1 MADKQIYIKISA
13 DSAQP
18 VAAVKA
24 MRNELSRL
32 EKAYNAINT
41 STATGAQRAQK
52 LQKEMADLRAL
63 IKQQE
68 ADMKKVEKVI
78 TNLSNASLSQ
88 LNQALRQVKKE
99 MSRTSESSPKLE
111 ELRQKY
117 KAITDQIKVMQGE
130 MLNIKKHM
138 GELSTQTDSW
148 LQRAINQQKQLVAS
162 TQKTSSAYQS
172 QVNILHQLQNEQTR
186 RAVAT
191 ISGGGASA
199 DALRSA
205 RANLASYRDQLG
217 KGGILPASGNVAA
230 EIERINAELKK
241 CDDQLDAIAGKE
253 KQIELTTDQLQQ
265 KADNII
271 LDPKKFSPKEIKA
284 AIDEIQRK
292 LSTLGTGDTARKKLN
307 EQMKQLQNILA
318 GVDHELVDIGNLLQP
333 ANLRKAPLETLQK
346 AAKQLE
352 TEMAKLNRDQQ
363 QYIDKQKQLAA
374 IRGEIERTTGAINKQ
389 GSAWKTTFRNISM
402 YFGVFQLFSIAQQKL
417 QGMLQSNLA
426 YSDQLADI
434 RKVTGLATKE
444 VNELSES
451 LAKIN
456 TRSTVQDLADLAY
469 QGGKMGFGKYGVE
482 GMSAFVRAADQ
493 VKVALSDDLGDDSL
507 LQISKLVDTMGL
519 IPKLGVERSMLAVG
533 SSINQL
539 SATSTASGTHIV
551 DFAKR
556 LTGLSRITGITTP
569 ELLALGSAADALG
582 QAPEVAAT
590 AFGKLFTS
598 LQTNHNLIEQQLNME
613 KGTINNLFSQ
623 GKAME
628 AILQIMEKMREKGNM
643 NALGNIW
650 KDLGSEGQRLIGVM
664 ATMSKNVDTV
674 RAHVEES
681 NEAFAEATSLTNEYA
696 LKQDT
701 ANAILEKGNNL
712 WAKAF
717 TNPEGVDMVKQMAQ
731 AWYDLSKSMTSNEA
745 SMWIMKN
752 LLGLIAAELKILL
765 ALLPAIL
772 TGLLFKG
779 ASVAIIG
786 LASSIGLMGKAS
798 VLATLQTN
806 GLVAAWHA
814 LNTAQKM
821 NVIGL
826 CISLLT
832 GLAIAIG
839 SVIKSGQKATTWMQ
853 GFNSTM
859 SDFNREFAIADD
871 RLKRFKKAID
881 EAANGSRQRAA
892 AIRNFNKEYGQYLSK
907 MLTEKSTA
915 YDVAKAYK
923 EVVKQL
929 RAKIALQMKEKD
941 ITSQVAP
948 RVGWSADRLTEYD
961 NVAGGSAYNGT
972 WLKAYVDDMQKAGK
986 SVEEINKD
994 LARKLGV
1001 NGEIAADAYKSRSSK
1016 SPTEW
1021 FDVQGYVRDMRMN
1034 SGPESTLTPNEVRA
1048 NNTRALTQAERMLY
1062 AATRYATQAYS
1073 ATNAMNRVNKKWKPF
1088 EDDLV
1093 TATEDESPGAL
1104 DNDAPDKEAE
1114 RRRKQA
1120 ENDQKRAWREDMA
1133 QAQSEAKAII
1143 DNIKNFYQRQITEVL
1158 RTANEQNWDTTL
1170 TQAAVRAVE
1179 GRMNLALSNARKGI
1193 AGVKNTWDEFKMTM
1207 NDDMREH
1214 ADEVGYNE
1222 SKQLLDAIQNNN
1234 LEALRQKISTL
1245 SKNLNMPE
1253 TAAIDA
1259 IWKNASLNEKAN
1271 ETAEQKR
1278 RKEINNRLLERNY
1291 TRKVDDEYTQS
1302 METLGFFDIDE
1313 KQLQVLMGKDEKA
1326 IETLLNKRSEDIAN
1340 LLKNARENIVEL
1352 YNTDVSTESG
1362 RNRLMEIL
1370 FGKDW
1375 DQDDTELKQIMELY
1389 GNDMQV
1395 FYNELLKYSDA
1406 YTMALK
1412 KAHEEQKKILDFKWE
1427 RSAQYKA
1434 NQAAQDDANMLA
1446 SGVGQFSAKFQ
1457 KKKEAGE
1464 DVPRNDVYGTS
1475 SFISSMGH
1483 DPEIDSYRLKMEAA
1497 AAYYD
1502 FLKAHQAD
1510 AETMRNAE
1518 QAVLRSEMEY
1528 AKAVA
1533 EQMKQRINDVYQLA
1547 TPVEEFGTAMGKA
1560 FATMTQDAEAGR
1572 AAIREAIGDMINGF
1586 MEQTVKMTEE
1596 WIKRRIMQQMN
1607 DRLTSTAMK
1616 QAADEQ
1622 VGIEEDKQDKITDT
1636 TQKGGKKKQSIF
1648 SSIGSA
1654 ITSIFKRQEKKEVSM
1669 EEGKQSEILNIQKE
1683 GGEAQEILN
1692 VGVKSSIAD
1701 VTQEIGSQTLQTEQA
1716 QATQEVQTESA
1727 KTQANTVMGIASG
1740 ASKIIGSLGWW
1751 GIPLVAVITAL
1762 LNGLLSFAMSQVSSL
1777 FGGGSEASTSDSG
1790 PNVKLATGMLTYD
1803 SGNVQ
1808 SVSGGSPAG
1817 SPSPSGYS
1825 PSATPVSSG
1834 SPAGYGG
1841 DRTPVLGTDGYVYQ
1855 ARQVPQ
1861 LQTGLVT
1868 SPIATMVNGQPSLV
1882 GERGP
1887 EMVIGRETTA
1897 AMQMARP
1904 DLLAA
1909 IVKFDKNY
1917 SNGHA
1922 YRTYDEG
1929 NLSDFLGTDG
1939 TTTPD
1944 GSPSDNTITKEDID
1958 DLRSTLSEFTAV
1970 MLAIK
1975 RNGLHVNKY
1984 GRGGITQES
1993 QDGANFMRRNSGDR
2007 LWKG

>member
-172 QVNILHQLQNEQTR
+172 QVNILHQLQNEQAR

-292 LSTLGTGDTARKKLN
+292 LSNLGTGDTARKKLN

-374 IRGEIERTTGAINKQ
+374 IRGEIERTTGAINRQ
-389 GSAWKTTFRNISM
+389 GSAWKTTFRHISM

-456 TRSTVQDLADLAY
+456 TRSTVQDLADLVY
-469 QGGKMGFGKYGVE
+469 QGGKMGFGQYGVE

-519 IPKLGVERSMLAVG
+519 IPKLGVERSMLSVG
-533 SSINQL
+533 SAINQL

-613 KGTINNLFSQ
+613 KGTINSLFQQ

-798 VLATLQTN
+798 VLATLQTK

-961 NVAGGSAYNGT
+961 NVAGGSPYNGT
-972 WLKAYVDDMQKAGK
+972 WLKAYVEDMQNAGK
-986 SVEEINKD
+986 SVEDINKD

-1001 NGEIAADAYKSRSSK
+1001 NGKVARDAYNRRSEK
-1016 SPTEW
+1016 KMRTTF
-1021 FDVQGYVRDMRMN
+1021 FDADSYQTQAQYDMDGGFAAARN
-1034 SGPESTLTPNEVRA
+1034 S
-1048 NNTRALTQAERMLY
+1048 TRALTQAEQMLY
-1062 AATRYATQAYS
+1062 AATRYASQAYS

-1114 RRRKQA
+1114 RRRKAEDAARRKALRQEMREEQGKAQA
-1120 ENDQKRAWREDMA
+1120 IVDNVKNYYERQIAVITEMATKTGMDSELQKKLVDGMTIRMNNALANVRQAIAGTENDWA
-1133 QAQSEAKAII
+1133 QFRQSMINDLYEP
-1143 DNIKNFYQRQITEVL
+1143 
-1158 RTANEQNWDTTL
+1158 
-1170 TQAAVRAVE
+1170 
-1179 GRMNLALSNARKGI
+1179 LS
-1193 AGVKNTWDEFKMTM
+1193 
-1207 NDDMREH
+1207 
-1214 ADEVGYNE
+1214 ADGTNQ
-1222 SKQLLDAIQNNN
+1222 STQLLDNIIHNDVEK
-1234 LEALRQKISTL
+1234 LKDMITTL
-1245 SKNLNMPE
+1245 SKELGQNGSVLL
-1253 TAAIDA
+1253 DQ
-1259 IWKNASLNEKAN
+1259 IWRKATENE
-1271 ETAEQKR
+1271 
-1278 RKEINNRLLERNY
+1278 
-1291 TRKVDDEYTQS
+1291 
-1302 METLGFFDIDE
+1302 
-1313 KQLQVLMGKDEKA
+1313 
-1326 IETLLNKRSEDIAN
+1326 
-1340 LLKNARENIVEL
+1340 LKNANQQNKAYQDRQKVLLEKNYTGKVNLDYENQMEQFGVAELTSEQIAQMMGWSQKGNNEAIQQFIDDRTAQWQKAFAATRENIVEL
-1352 YNTDVSTESG
+1352 LSVDANSEDAPDKVLT
-1362 RNRLMEIL
+1362 IL
-1370 FGKDW
+1370 FGKDYKSYLAGTGLSSLLNMSA
-1375 DQDDTELKQIMELY
+1375 DQFK
-1389 GNDMQV
+1389 V
-1395 FYNELLKYSDA
+1395 FYQKLIEYSDA
-1406 YTMALK
+1406 YTDAQK
-1412 KAHEEQKKILDFKWE
+1412 KAYDEAKRRADFIFNNNPTIQSIDQSTQQLSTINSDQQRFESDK
-1427 RSAQYKA
+1427 
-1434 NQAAQDDANMLA
+1434 NI
-1446 SGVGQFSAKFQ
+1446 GQQ
-1457 KKKEAGE
+1457 
-1464 DVPRNDVYGTS
+1464 
-1475 SFISSMGH
+1475 MGMSWNIDS
-1483 DPEIDSYRLKMEAA
+1483 DPEILRYRLLAERARLYYEDMARLREQDKISEQQLTDAKRQMMEAQSNMADQVARKFHERVSLLQNFSEPLNTFAEGVGESLGNMIYDTEQSDVKMKDLLKDMLKSYVKMSLQLIAQDLTRRVTKQLYYRQEEMDETMHQQTMLQIQQLYQSLMLTAQTTGDAARLTQQSASNTTELSAEAA
-1497 AAYYD
+1497 A
-1502 FLKAHQAD
+1502 
-1510 AETMRNAE
+1510 T
-1518 QAVLRSEMEY
+1518 
-1528 AKAVA
+1528 
-1533 EQMKQRINDVYQLA
+1533 
-1547 TPVEEFGTAMGKA
+1547 
-1560 FATMTQDAEAGR
+1560 
-1572 AAIREAIGDMINGF
+1572 
-1586 MEQTVKMTEE
+1586 
-1596 WIKRRIMQQMN
+1596 
-1607 DRLTSTAMK
+1607 
-1616 QAADEQ
+1616 
-1622 VGIEEDKQDKITDT
+1622 
-1636 TQKGGKKKQSIF
+1636 
-1648 SSIGSA
+1648 
-1654 ITSIFKRQEKKEVSM
+1654 
-1669 EEGKQSEILNIQKE
+1669 
-1683 GGEAQEILN
+1683 
-1692 VGVKSSIAD
+1692 
-1701 VTQEIGSQTLQTEQA
+1701 
-1716 QATQEVQTESA
+1716 SA
-1727 KTQANTVMGIASG
+1727 KVPLGIAGG
-1740 ASKIIGSLGWW
+1740 AAKIIGTLGFW
-1751 GIPLVAVITAL
+1751 GIPLIGVITAL
-1762 LNGLLSFAMSQVSSL
+1762 LMGLLSWAIDAA
-1777 FGGGSEASTSDSG
+1777 FGGSDSG
-1790 PNVKLATGMLTYD
+1790 ASASDATPNVKLATGMLTYD

-1808 SVSGGSPAG
+1808 SVANGSPVA
-1817 SPSPSGYS
+1817 SPSGYA
-1825 PSATPVSSG
+1825 PSASPGGSG
-1834 SPAGYGG
+1834 VPAGAAGG
-1841 DRTPVLGTDGYVYQ
+1841 DRTPVLGSDGYVYQ

-1929 NLSDFLGTDG
+1929 NLSDFATV
-1939 TTTPD
+1939 PD
-1944 GSPSDNTITKEDID
+1944 DSPSGEGTLTKEDID
-1958 DLRSTLSEFTAV
+1958 GLRSSLSEFTAV

-1984 GRGGITQES
+1984 GRGGIAQES

>member
-32 EKAYNAINT
+32 QKAYDAINT

-68 ADMKKVEKVI
+68 ADMNKVSKVI

-99 MSRTSESSPKLE
+99 ISRTSESSPKLE

-117 KAITDQIKVMQGE
+117 KAITDQIKVMNGE
-130 MLNIKKHM
+130 MINIKKHM

-148 LQRAINQQKQLVAS
+148 LQRAINQQKQLVES
-162 TQKTSSAYQS
+162 TQKTSSAYQG
-172 QVNILHQLQNEQTR
+172 QVNILHQLQNEQAR
-186 RAVAT
+186 RAVST
-191 ISGGGASA
+191 ISDGGASA
-199 DALRSA
+199 DALRTA
-205 RANLASYRDQLG
+205 RANLVSYRDQLG

-230 EIERINAELKK
+230 EIERINAKLKK

-284 AIDEIQRK
+284 AIDEIQKR
-292 LSTLGTGDTARKKLN
+292 LNNLGTNDTARKKLN
-307 EQMKQLQNILA
+307 EQMKQLKNILD
-318 GVDHELVDIGNLLQP
+318 GVDHELVNIGDLLKP

-352 TEMAKLNRDQQ
+352 NEMAKLNRDQQ

-374 IRGEIERTTGAINKQ
+374 IRGEIERTTGAINRQ

-402 YFGVFQLFSIAQQKL
+402 CFGVFQLFSIAQQKL

-444 VNELSES
+444 VNELSDS
-451 LAKIN
+451 LATLN

-681 NEAFAEATSLTNEYA
+681 NVAFEEATSLTNEYA

-786 LASSIGLMGKAS
+786 LASSIGLMGKNA
-798 VLATLQTN
+798 VLATLQTK

-832 GLAIAIG
+832 GLAIAIA
-839 SVIKSGQKATTWMQ
+839 SVIKKGNEATTWMQ

-881 EAANGSRQRAA
+881 DAATGSRQRAA

-915 YDVAKAYK
+915 ADIAKAYK

-948 RVGWSADRLTEYD
+948 RIGWSADRLTEYD

-972 WLKAYVDDMQKAGK
+972 WLKAYVDDMRAAGK
-986 SVEEINKD
+986 SVEDINKD
-994 LARKLGV
+994 LAKKLGV
-1001 NGEIAADAYKSRSSK
+1001 EGKVARDAYNRRSDK
-1016 SPTEW
+1016 TLRTTF
-1021 FDVQGYVRDMRMN
+1021 FDQESYQAQAQYDMDGGFAAARN
-1034 SGPESTLTPNEVRA
+1034 T
-1048 NNTRALTQAERMLY
+1048 TRALTHAEQMLY

-1073 ATNAMNRVNKKWKPF
+1073 ASNAMNRVNKKWKPF
-1088 EDDLV
+1088 EEDLSTV
-1093 TATEDESPGAL
+1093 TDETPGTL

-1114 RRRKQA
+1114 KRRKAEEAARRKALRAEMKEEQA
-1120 ENDQKRAWREDMA
+1120 KAQAIVDNVKNYYERQIAAITEMATKTGMDSELQKKLVDGMTVRMNNALANVRQAIAGTENDWADFRQSMINDLYEPLSEDGTN
-1133 QAQSEAKAII
+1133 QS
-1143 DNIKNFYQRQITEVL
+1143 T
-1158 RTANEQNWDTTL
+1158 
-1170 TQAAVRAVE
+1170 
-1179 GRMNLALSNARKGI
+1179 
-1193 AGVKNTWDEFKMTM
+1193 
-1207 NDDMREH
+1207 
-1214 ADEVGYNE
+1214 
-1222 SKQLLDAIQNNN
+1222 QLLDNIIHNDIDK
-1234 LEALRQKISTL
+1234 LKEMITVL
-1245 SKNLNMPE
+1245 SKELGQNGSVLL
-1253 TAAIDA
+1253 DQ
-1259 IWKNASLNEKAN
+1259 IWRKATENE
-1271 ETAEQKR
+1271 
-1278 RKEINNRLLERNY
+1278 
-1291 TRKVDDEYTQS
+1291 
-1302 METLGFFDIDE
+1302 
-1313 KQLQVLMGKDEKA
+1313 
-1326 IETLLNKRSEDIAN
+1326 
-1340 LLKNARENIVEL
+1340 LKNANQQNKAYQERQKVLLEKNYTGKVNLDYENQMEQFGVAEL
-1352 YNTDVSTESG
+1352 TSEQIAQMMGWSQKGNNEAIQQFLDDRTEQWQKAFASA
-1362 RNRLMEIL
+1362 RKNVVDLLSVDANSEDAPDKVLTIL
-1370 FGKDW
+1370 FGKDYKSYLAGTGLSSLLDMSA
-1375 DQDDTELKQIMELY
+1375 DQFK
-1389 GNDMQV
+1389 V
-1395 FYNELLKYSDA
+1395 FYQKLIEYSDA
-1406 YTMALK
+1406 YTDAQK
-1412 KAHEEQKKILDFKWE
+1412 KAYDEAKRRADFIFNNNPTIQSIDQSTQQLSTINSDQQRFESDK
-1427 RSAQYKA
+1427 
-1434 NQAAQDDANMLA
+1434 NI
-1446 SGVGQFSAKFQ
+1446 GQQ
-1457 KKKEAGE
+1457 
-1464 DVPRNDVYGTS
+1464 
-1475 SFISSMGH
+1475 MGMSWNIDS
-1483 DPEIDSYRLKMEAA
+1483 DPEILRYRLLAERARLYYEDMARLREQDKISEQQLTDAKRQMMEAQSNMA
-1497 AAYYD
+1497 DQVARKFHERVSLLQNFSEPLNTFAEGVGESLGNMIYDTEQSDVKMKDLLKDMLKSYVKMSLQLIAQDLTRRVTKQLYYRQEEMD
-1502 FLKAHQAD
+1502 
-1510 AETMRNAE
+1510 ETMHQQTMLQIQQLYQSLMLTAQTTGDAARLTQHATSNATE
-1518 QAVLRSEMEY
+1518 LS
-1528 AKAVA
+1528 
-1533 EQMKQRINDVYQLA
+1533 
-1547 TPVEEFGTAMGKA
+1547 
-1560 FATMTQDAEAGR
+1560 AEAG
-1572 AAIREAIGDMINGF
+1572 ATTG
-1586 MEQTVKMTEE
+1586 K
-1596 WIKRRIMQQMN
+1596 
-1607 DRLTSTAMK
+1607 
-1616 QAADEQ
+1616 
-1622 VGIEEDKQDKITDT
+1622 VG
-1636 TQKGGKKKQSIF
+1636 
-1648 SSIGSA
+1648 
-1654 ITSIFKRQEKKEVSM
+1654 
-1669 EEGKQSEILNIQKE
+1669 L
-1683 GGEAQEILN
+1683 
-1692 VGVKSSIAD
+1692 
-1701 VTQEIGSQTLQTEQA
+1701 
-1716 QATQEVQTESA
+1716 
-1727 KTQANTVMGIASG
+1727 GIAGG
-1740 ASKIIGSLGWW
+1740 AAKIIGTLGFW
-1751 GIPLVAVITAL
+1751 GIPLIGVITAL
-1762 LNGLLSFAMSQVSSL
+1762 LMGLLSWAIGL
-1777 FGGGSEASTSDSG
+1777 AFGGDDSG
-1790 PNVKLATGMLTYD
+1790 ANASDATPNVKLATGMLTYD

-1808 SVSGGSPAG
+1808 SVGNGSPVA
-1817 SPSPSGYS
+1817 SPSGYA
-1825 PSATPVSSG
+1825 PSASPGGSG
-1834 SPAGYGG
+1834 APAGAAGG
-1841 DRTPVLGTDGYVYQ
+1841 DRTPVLGSDGYVYQ

-1929 NLSDFLGTDG
+1929 NLSDFATV
-1939 TTTPD
+1939 PD
-1944 GSPSDNTITKEDID
+1944 GSPSGEGTLTKDDID
-1958 DLRSTLSEFTAV
+1958 GLRSSLSEFTAV

-1984 GRGGITQES
+1984 GRGGIAQES

>member
-32 EKAYNAINT
+32 QKAYDAINT

-99 MSRTSESSPKLE
+99 ISRTSESSPKLE

-117 KAITDQIKVMQGE
+117 KAITDQIKVMNGE
-130 MLNIKKHM
+130 MINIKKHM

-148 LQRAINQQKQLVAS
+148 LQRAINQQKQLVES
-162 TQKTSSAYQS
+162 TQKTSSAYQG
-172 QVNILHQLQNEQTR
+172 QVNILHQLQNEQAR
-186 RAVAT
+186 RAVST
-191 ISGGGASA
+191 ISDGGASA
-199 DALRSA
+199 DALRTA
-205 RANLASYRDQLG
+205 RANLVSYRDQLG
-217 KGGILPASGNVAA
+217 KGGILPASGNVAT

-284 AIDEIQRK
+284 AIDEIQKR
-292 LSTLGTGDTARKKLN
+292 LNNLGTNDTARKKLN
-307 EQMKQLQNILA
+307 EQMKQLKNILD
-318 GVDHELVDIGNLLQP
+318 GVDHELVNIGDLLKP

-352 TEMAKLNRDQQ
+352 NEMAKLNRDQQ

-374 IRGEIERTTGAINKQ
+374 IRGEIERTTGAINRQ

-444 VNELSES
+444 VNELSDS
-451 LAKIN
+451 LATLN

-681 NEAFAEATSLTNEYA
+681 NVAFEEATSLTNEYA

-752 LLGLIAAELKILL
+752 LLGLIAGELKILL

-786 LASSIGLMGKAS
+786 LASSIGLMGKNA
-798 VLATLQTN
+798 VLATLQTK

-881 EAANGSRQRAA
+881 DAATGSRQRAA

-915 YDVAKAYK
+915 DDIAKAYK

-948 RVGWSADRLTEYD
+948 RIGWSADRLTEYD

-972 WLKAYVDDMQKAGK
+972 WLKAYVDDMRAAGK
-986 SVEEINKD
+986 SVEDINKD
-994 LARKLGV
+994 LAKKLGV
-1001 NGEIAADAYKSRSSK
+1001 EEKVARDAYNRRSDK
-1016 SPTEW
+1016 TLRTTF
-1021 FDVQGYVRDMRMN
+1021 FDQESYQAQAQYDMDGGFAAARN
-1034 SGPESTLTPNEVRA
+1034 T
-1048 NNTRALTQAERMLY
+1048 TRALTQAEQMLY

-1073 ATNAMNRVNKKWKPF
+1073 ASNAMNRVNKKWKPF
-1088 EDDLV
+1088 EEDLSTV
-1093 TATEDESPGAL
+1093 TDETPGTL

-1114 RRRKQA
+1114 KRRKAEEAARRKALRAEMKEEQA
-1120 ENDQKRAWREDMA
+1120 KAQAIVDNVKNYYERQIAAITEMATKTGMDSELQKKLVDGMTVRMNNALANVRQAIAGTENDWADFRKSMINDLYEPLSEDGTN
-1133 QAQSEAKAII
+1133 QS
-1143 DNIKNFYQRQITEVL
+1143 T
-1158 RTANEQNWDTTL
+1158 
-1170 TQAAVRAVE
+1170 
-1179 GRMNLALSNARKGI
+1179 
-1193 AGVKNTWDEFKMTM
+1193 
-1207 NDDMREH
+1207 
-1214 ADEVGYNE
+1214 
-1222 SKQLLDAIQNNN
+1222 QLLDNIIHNDIDK
-1234 LEALRQKISTL
+1234 LKEMITVL
-1245 SKNLNMPE
+1245 SKELGQNGSVLL
-1253 TAAIDA
+1253 DQ
-1259 IWKNASLNEKAN
+1259 IWRKATENE
-1271 ETAEQKR
+1271 
-1278 RKEINNRLLERNY
+1278 
-1291 TRKVDDEYTQS
+1291 
-1302 METLGFFDIDE
+1302 
-1313 KQLQVLMGKDEKA
+1313 
-1326 IETLLNKRSEDIAN
+1326 
-1340 LLKNARENIVEL
+1340 LKNANQQNKAYQERQKVLLEKNYTGKVNLDYENQMEQFGVAEL
-1352 YNTDVSTESG
+1352 TSEQIAQMMGWSQKGNNEAIQQFLDDRTEQWQKAFASA
-1362 RNRLMEIL
+1362 RKNVVDLLSVDANSEDAPDKVLTIL
-1370 FGKDW
+1370 FGKDYKTSLAGTGLSSLLDMSA
-1375 DQDDTELKQIMELY
+1375 DQFK
-1389 GNDMQV
+1389 V
-1395 FYNELLKYSDA
+1395 FYQKLIEYSDA
-1406 YTMALK
+1406 YTDAQK
-1412 KAHEEQKKILDFKWE
+1412 KAYDEAKRRADFIFNNNPTIQSIDQSTQQLSTINSDQQRFESDK
-1427 RSAQYKA
+1427 
-1434 NQAAQDDANMLA
+1434 NI
-1446 SGVGQFSAKFQ
+1446 GQQ
-1457 KKKEAGE
+1457 
-1464 DVPRNDVYGTS
+1464 
-1475 SFISSMGH
+1475 MGMSWNIDS
-1483 DPEIDSYRLKMEAA
+1483 DPEILRYRLLAERARL
-1497 AAYYD
+1497 YYED
-1502 FLKAHQAD
+1502 MA
-1510 AETMRNAE
+1510 R
-1518 QAVLRSEMEY
+1518 LRE
-1528 AKAVA
+1528 
-1533 EQMKQRINDVYQLA
+1533 
-1547 TPVEEFGTAMGKA
+1547 
-1560 FATMTQDAEAGR
+1560 
-1572 AAIREAIGDMINGF
+1572 
-1586 MEQTVKMTEE
+1586 
-1596 WIKRRIMQQMN
+1596 
-1607 DRLTSTAMK
+1607 
-1616 QAADEQ
+1616 
-1622 VGIEEDKQDKITDT
+1622 QDKISEQQLTD
-1636 TQKGGKKKQSIF
+1636 
-1648 SSIGSA
+1648 A
-1654 ITSIFKRQEKKEVSM
+1654 KRQM
-1669 EEGKQSEILNIQKE
+1669 M
-1683 GGEAQEILN
+1683 EAQSNMADQVARKFHERVSLLQNFSEPLN
-1692 VGVKSSIAD
+1692 TFAEGVGESLGNMIYD
-1701 VTQEIGSQTLQTEQA
+1701 TEQSDVKMKDLLKDMLKSYVKMSLQLIA
-1716 QATQEVQTESA
+1716 QDLTRRVTKQLYYRQEEMDETMHQQTMLQIQQLYQSLMLTAQTTGDAARLTQHSA
-1727 KTQANTVMGIASG
+1727 ANTVELTEEAGNTAKKVPLGIAGG
-1740 ASKIIGSLGWW
+1740 AAKIIGTLGFW
-1751 GIPLVAVITAL
+1751 GMPLIGVITAL
-1762 LNGLLSFAMSQVSSL
+1762 LMGLLSWAIGL
-1777 FGGGSEASTSDSG
+1777 AFGGDDSG
-1790 PNVKLATGMLTYD
+1790 ANASDATPNVKLATGMLTYD

-1817 SPSPSGYS
+1817 NSSPSGYA
-1825 PSATPVSSG
+1825 PSASPGGSG
-1834 SPAGYGG
+1834 APAGAVGG
-1841 DRTPVLGTDGYVYQ
+1841 DRTPVLGSDGYVYQ

-1929 NLSDFLGTDG
+1929 NLSDFATV
-1939 TTTPD
+1939 PD
-1944 GSPSDNTITKEDID
+1944 GSPSGEGTLTKEDID
-1958 DLRSTLSEFTAV
+1958 GLRSTLSEFTAV

-1984 GRGGITQES
+1984 GRGGIAQES

>member
-32 EKAYNAINT
+32 QKAYDAINT

-99 MSRTSESSPKLE
+99 ISRTSESSPKLE

-117 KAITDQIKVMQGE
+117 KAITDQIKVMNGE
-130 MLNIKKHM
+130 MINIKKHM

-148 LQRAINQQKQLVAS
+148 LQRAINQQKQLVES
-162 TQKTSSAYQS
+162 TQKTSSAYQG
-172 QVNILHQLQNEQTR
+172 QVNILHQLQNEQAR
-186 RAVAT
+186 RAVST
-191 ISGGGASA
+191 ISDGGASA
-199 DALRSA
+199 DALRTA
-205 RANLASYRDQLG
+205 RANLVSYRDQLG
-217 KGGILPASGNVAA
+217 KGGILPASGNVAT

-284 AIDEIQRK
+284 AIDEIQKK
-292 LSTLGTGDTARKKLN
+292 LNNLGTNDTARKKLN
-307 EQMKQLQNILA
+307 EQMKQLKNILD
-318 GVDHELVDIGNLLQP
+318 GVDHELVNIGDLLKP
-333 ANLRKAPLETLQK
+333 GNLRKAPLETLQK

-352 TEMAKLNRDQQ
+352 NEMAKLNRDQQ

-374 IRGEIERTTGAINKQ
+374 IRGEIERTTGAINRQ

-444 VNELSES
+444 VNELSDS
-451 LAKIN
+451 LATLN

-681 NEAFAEATSLTNEYA
+681 NVAFEEATSLTNEYA

-786 LASSIGLMGKAS
+786 LASSIGLMGKNA
-798 VLATLQTN
+798 VLATLQTK

-832 GLAIAIG
+832 GLAIAIA
-839 SVIKSGQKATTWMQ
+839 SVIKKGNEATTWMQ

-881 EAANGSRQRAA
+881 DAATGSRQRAA

-915 YDVAKAYK
+915 ADIAKAYK

-948 RVGWSADRLTEYD
+948 RIGWSADRLTEYD

-972 WLKAYVDDMQKAGK
+972 WLKAYVDDMRAAGK
-986 SVEEINKD
+986 SVEDINKD
-994 LARKLGV
+994 LAKKLGV
-1001 NGEIAADAYKSRSSK
+1001 EGKVARDAYNRRSDK
-1016 SPTEW
+1016 TLRTTF
-1021 FDVQGYVRDMRMN
+1021 FDQESYQAQAQYDMDGGFAAARN
-1034 SGPESTLTPNEVRA
+1034 T
-1048 NNTRALTQAERMLY
+1048 TRALTHAEQMLY

-1073 ATNAMNRVNKKWKPF
+1073 ASNAMNRVNKKWKPF
-1088 EDDLV
+1088 EEDLSTV
-1093 TATEDESPGAL
+1093 TDETPGTL

-1114 RRRKQA
+1114 KRRKAEEAARRKALRAEMKEEQA
-1120 ENDQKRAWREDMA
+1120 KAQAIVDNVKNYYERQIAAITEMATKTGMDSELQKKLVDGMTVRMNNALANVRQAIAGTENDWAQFRQSMINDLYEPLSEDGTN
-1133 QAQSEAKAII
+1133 QS
-1143 DNIKNFYQRQITEVL
+1143 T
-1158 RTANEQNWDTTL
+1158 
-1170 TQAAVRAVE
+1170 
-1179 GRMNLALSNARKGI
+1179 
-1193 AGVKNTWDEFKMTM
+1193 
-1207 NDDMREH
+1207 
-1214 ADEVGYNE
+1214 
-1222 SKQLLDAIQNNN
+1222 QLLDNIIHNDIDK
-1234 LEALRQKISTL
+1234 LKEMITVL
-1245 SKNLNMPE
+1245 SKELGQNGSVLL
-1253 TAAIDA
+1253 DQ
-1259 IWKNASLNEKAN
+1259 IWRKATENE
-1271 ETAEQKR
+1271 
-1278 RKEINNRLLERNY
+1278 
-1291 TRKVDDEYTQS
+1291 
-1302 METLGFFDIDE
+1302 
-1313 KQLQVLMGKDEKA
+1313 
-1326 IETLLNKRSEDIAN
+1326 
-1340 LLKNARENIVEL
+1340 LKNANQQNKAYQDRQKVLLEKNYTGKVNLDYENQMEQFGVAEL
-1352 YNTDVSTESG
+1352 TSEQIAQMMGWSQKGNNEAIQQFLDDRTEQWQKAFASA
-1362 RNRLMEIL
+1362 RKNVVDLLSVDANSEDAPDKVLTIL
-1370 FGKDW
+1370 FGKDYKSYLAGTGLSSLLDMSA
-1375 DQDDTELKQIMELY
+1375 DQFK
-1389 GNDMQV
+1389 V
-1395 FYNELLKYSDA
+1395 FYQKLIEYSDA
-1406 YTMALK
+1406 YTDAQK
-1412 KAHEEQKKILDFKWE
+1412 KAYDEAKRRADFIFNNNPTIQSIDQSTQQLSTINSDQQRFESDK
-1427 RSAQYKA
+1427 
-1434 NQAAQDDANMLA
+1434 NI
-1446 SGVGQFSAKFQ
+1446 GQQ
-1457 KKKEAGE
+1457 
-1464 DVPRNDVYGTS
+1464 
-1475 SFISSMGH
+1475 MGMSWNIDS
-1483 DPEIDSYRLKMEAA
+1483 DPEILRYRLLAERARLYYEDMARLREQDKISEQQLTDAKRQMMEAQSNMA
-1497 AAYYD
+1497 DQVARKFHERVSLLQNFSEPLNTFAEGVGESLGNMIYDTEQSDVKMKDLLKDMLKSYVKMSLQLIAQDLTRRVTKQLYYRQEEMD
-1502 FLKAHQAD
+1502 
-1510 AETMRNAE
+1510 ETMHQQTMLQIQQLYQSLMLTAQTTGDAARLTQHATSNATE
-1518 QAVLRSEMEY
+1518 LS
-1528 AKAVA
+1528 
-1533 EQMKQRINDVYQLA
+1533 
-1547 TPVEEFGTAMGKA
+1547 
-1560 FATMTQDAEAGR
+1560 AEAG
-1572 AAIREAIGDMINGF
+1572 ATTG
-1586 MEQTVKMTEE
+1586 K
-1596 WIKRRIMQQMN
+1596 
-1607 DRLTSTAMK
+1607 
-1616 QAADEQ
+1616 
-1622 VGIEEDKQDKITDT
+1622 VG
-1636 TQKGGKKKQSIF
+1636 
-1648 SSIGSA
+1648 
-1654 ITSIFKRQEKKEVSM
+1654 
-1669 EEGKQSEILNIQKE
+1669 L
-1683 GGEAQEILN
+1683 
-1692 VGVKSSIAD
+1692 
-1701 VTQEIGSQTLQTEQA
+1701 
-1716 QATQEVQTESA
+1716 
-1727 KTQANTVMGIASG
+1727 GIAGG
-1740 ASKIIGSLGWW
+1740 AAKIIGTLGFW
-1751 GIPLVAVITAL
+1751 GIPLIGVITAL
-1762 LNGLLSFAMSQVSSL
+1762 LMGLLSWAIGL
-1777 FGGGSEASTSDSG
+1777 AFGGDDSG
-1790 PNVKLATGMLTYD
+1790 ASASDATPNVKLATGMLTYD

-1808 SVSGGSPAG
+1808 SVGNGSPVA
-1817 SPSPSGYS
+1817 SPSGYA
-1825 PSATPVSSG
+1825 PSASPGGSG
-1834 SPAGYGG
+1834 APAGAAGG
-1841 DRTPVLGTDGYVYQ
+1841 DRTPVLGSDGYVYQ

-1929 NLSDFLGTDG
+1929 NLSDFATV
-1939 TTTPD
+1939 PD
-1944 GSPSDNTITKEDID
+1944 GSPSGEGTLTKEDID
-1958 DLRSTLSEFTAV
+1958 GLRSTLSEFTAV

-1984 GRGGITQES
+1984 GRGGIAQES

>member
-172 QVNILHQLQNEQTR
+172 QVNILHQLQNEQAR
-186 RAVAT
+186 RAVST
-191 ISGGGASA
+191 ISDGGASA
-199 DALRSA
+199 DALRTA
-205 RANLASYRDQLG
+205 RANLVSYRDQLG

-292 LSTLGTGDTARKKLN
+292 LSNLGTGDTARKKLN

-519 IPKLGVERSMLAVG
+519 IPKLGVERSMLSVG
-533 SSINQL
+533 SAINQL

-613 KGTINNLFSQ
+613 KGTINNLFQQ

-745 SMWIMKN
+745 FMWIMKN

-972 WLKAYVDDMQKAGK
+972 WLKAYVEDMQNAGK

-1001 NGEIAADAYKSRSSK
+1001 NGKVARDAYNRRSEK
-1016 SPTEW
+1016 KMRTTF
-1021 FDVQGYVRDMRMN
+1021 FDADSYQTQAQYDMDGGFAAARN
-1034 SGPESTLTPNEVRA
+1034 S
-1048 NNTRALTQAERMLY
+1048 TRALTQAEQMLY
-1062 AATRYATQAYS
+1062 AATRYAAQAYS

-1170 TQAAVRAVE
+1170 SNAAVRSVE
-1179 GRMNLALSNARKGI
+1179 ARMNLALSQARKSI
-1193 AGVKNTWDEFKMTM
+1193 AGVSNTWEEFKTTM
-1207 NDDMREH
+1207 QEDMREQ

-1222 SKQLLDAIQNNN
+1222 SQALLDAIQKNNID
-1234 LEALRQKISTL
+1234 ELRKKMATL

-1253 TAAIDA
+1253 TAVTDA
-1259 IWKNASLNEKAN
+1259 IWKNATMNEKAN
-1271 ETAEQKR
+1271 ETAEQKQR
-1278 RKEINNRLLERNY
+1278 NEINKRLLERNY
-1291 TRKVDDEYTQS
+1291 TAKVDDEYTQS
-1302 METLGFFDIDE
+1302 METLGFFEIDE
-1313 KQLQVLMGKDEKA
+1313 KQLADLMAGGDKA
-1326 IETLLNKRSEDIAN
+1326 KQMIQNRTEEIYSVM
-1340 LLKNARENIVEL
+1340 KNARENIVDL
-1352 YNTDVSTESG
+1352 YSIEDVTTEG
-1362 RNRLMEIL
+1362 GKNRLLSIL
-1370 FGKDW
+1370 FGPDYDKSSS
-1375 DQDDTELKQIMELY
+1375 ELKS
-1389 GNDMQV
+1389 V
-1395 FYNELLKYSDA
+1395 FDLSGDNLKLFYDELLKYSDS
-1406 YTMALK
+1406 YTEALK
-1412 KAHEEQKKILDFKWE
+1412 KARDERRKIIDERWKLTGVPDLTDQYTDSLDVQSKL
-1427 RSAQYKA
+1427 Q
-1434 NQAAQDDANMLA
+1434 
-1446 SGVGQFSAKFQ
+1446 GVSNVNETPSMQLGFT
-1457 KKKEAGE
+1457 
-1464 DVPRNDVYGTS
+1464 NNIGT
-1475 SFISSMGH
+1475 
-1483 DPEIDSYRLKMEAA
+1483 DPEIKAYEAKMNAA
-1497 AAYYD
+1497 RAYYD
-1502 FLKAHQAD
+1502 FVKASTDDQILIQEAQRKSLQAMMDYAMQVGSSVSKQVKSIMEFAGPMDTMAEDIGQKFGDAIFNVESSGKRWNQIIKEMILSYAKMLINMTTQNLSMKLQQTLFYKQMEVQAELHQQQLLMILMAGGM
-1510 AETMRNAE
+1510 AQMEG
-1518 QAVLRSEMEY
+1518 QAVING
-1528 AKAVA
+1528 
-1533 EQMKQRINDVYQLA
+1533 MKQTQLSVDNA
-1547 TPVEEFGTAMGKA
+1547 LTISK
-1560 FATMTQDAEAGR
+1560 EAKI
-1572 AAIREAIGDMINGF
+1572 AAIM
-1586 MEQTVKMTEE
+1586 
-1596 WIKRRIMQQMN
+1596 
-1607 DRLTSTAMK
+1607 
-1616 QAADEQ
+1616 AAF
-1622 VGIEEDKQDKITDT
+1622 GI
-1636 TQKGGKKKQSIF
+1636 S
-1648 SSIGSA
+1648 
-1654 ITSIFKRQEKKEVSM
+1654 
-1669 EEGKQSEILNIQKE
+1669 EG
-1683 GGEAQEILN
+1683 A
-1692 VGVKSSIAD
+1692 
-1701 VTQEIGSQTLQTEQA
+1701 
-1716 QATQEVQTESA
+1716 A
-1727 KTQANTVMGIASG
+1727 KTIAALGI
-1740 ASKIIGSLGWW
+1740 W
-1751 GIPLVAVITAL
+1751 GIPLIGIISSL
-1762 LNGLLSFAMSQVSSL
+1762 LLGLLASALSSA
-1777 FGGGSEASTSDSG
+1777 GDDSGAASSNSG

-1808 SVSGGSPAG
+1808 SVGNGSPVA
-1817 SPSPSGYS
+1817 SPSGYA
-1825 PSATPVSSG
+1825 PSASPGGSG
-1834 SPAGYGG
+1834 VPAGAAGG
-1841 DRTPVLGTDGYVYQ
+1841 DRTPVLGSDGYVYQ

-1917 SNGHA
+1917 SNGHT

-1929 NLSDFLGTDG
+1929 NLSDFATV
-1939 TTTPD
+1939 PD
-1944 GSPSDNTITKEDID
+1944 GSPSGEGTLTKEDID
-1958 DLRSTLSEFTAV
+1958 GLRSSLSEFTAV

>member
-32 EKAYNAINT
+32 QKAYDAINT

-68 ADMKKVEKVI
+68 ADMNKVSKVI

-99 MSRTSESSPKLE
+99 ISRTSESSPKLE

-117 KAITDQIKVMQGE
+117 KAITDQIKVMNGE
-130 MLNIKKHM
+130 MINIKKHM

-148 LQRAINQQKQLVAS
+148 LQRAINQQKQLVES
-162 TQKTSSAYQS
+162 TQKTSSAYQG
-172 QVNILHQLQNEQTR
+172 QVNILHQLQNEQAR
-186 RAVAT
+186 RAVST
-191 ISGGGASA
+191 ISDGGASA
-199 DALRSA
+199 DALRTA
-205 RANLASYRDQLG
+205 RANLVSYRDQLG
-217 KGGILPASGNVAA
+217 KGGILPASGNVAT

-284 AIDEIQRK
+284 AIDEIQKR
-292 LSTLGTGDTARKKLN
+292 LNNLGTNDTARKKLN
-307 EQMKQLQNILA
+307 EQMKQLKNILD
-318 GVDHELVDIGNLLQP
+318 GVDHELVNIGDLLKP
-333 ANLRKAPLETLQK
+333 GNLRKAPLETLQK

-352 TEMAKLNRDQQ
+352 NEMAKLNRDQQ

-374 IRGEIERTTGAINKQ
+374 IRGEIERTTGAINRQ

-444 VNELSES
+444 VNELSDS
-451 LAKIN
+451 LATLN

-469 QGGKMGFGKYGVE
+469 QGGKMGFGQYGVE
-482 GMSAFVRAADQ
+482 GMAAFVRAADQ

-681 NEAFAEATSLTNEYA
+681 NVAFEEATSLTNEYA

-752 LLGLIAAELKILL
+752 LLGLIAGELKILL

-786 LASSIGLMGKAS
+786 LASSIGLMGKNA
-798 VLATLQTN
+798 VLATLQTK

-832 GLAIAIG
+832 GLAIAIA
-839 SVIKSGQKATTWMQ
+839 SVIKKGNEATKWMQ

-881 EAANGSRQRAA
+881 DAATGSRQRAA

-915 YDVAKAYK
+915 NDIAKAYK

-972 WLKAYVDDMQKAGK
+972 WLKGYVEDMQKAGK

-994 LARKLGV
+994 LAKKLGV

-1021 FDVQGYVRDMRMN
+1021 FDVQGYARDMRMN
-1034 SGPESTLTPNEVRA
+1034 SGLESTLTPNEIRA
-1048 NNTRALTQAERMLY
+1048 NNTRALTQAEQMLY
-1062 AATRYATQAYS
+1062 AATRYASQAYS
-1073 ATNAMNRVNKKWKPF
+1073 ASNAMNRVNKKWKPF
-1088 EDDLV
+1088 EEDLSTV
-1093 TATEDESPGAL
+1093 TDETPGTL

-1114 RRRKQA
+1114 KRRKAEEAARRKALRAEMKEEQA
-1120 ENDQKRAWREDMA
+1120 KAQAIVDNVKNYYERQIAAITEMATKTGMDSELQKKLVDGMTVRMNNALANVRQAIAGTENDWAEFRQSMINDLYEPLSEDGTN
-1133 QAQSEAKAII
+1133 QS
-1143 DNIKNFYQRQITEVL
+1143 T
-1158 RTANEQNWDTTL
+1158 
-1170 TQAAVRAVE
+1170 
-1179 GRMNLALSNARKGI
+1179 
-1193 AGVKNTWDEFKMTM
+1193 
-1207 NDDMREH
+1207 
-1214 ADEVGYNE
+1214 
-1222 SKQLLDAIQNNN
+1222 QLLDNIIHNDIDKLKEMITVLSKELGQNGSVLLDQIWRKATENQLANAKQENKAYQERQKVLLEKNYTGKVNLDYENQMEQFGVAELTSEQIAKMMGWSQKGNNEAIQQF
-1234 LEALRQKISTL
+1234 LDDRTEQWQKAFASARKNVVDLL
-1245 SKNLNMPE
+1245 SV
-1253 TAAIDA
+1253 DA
-1259 IWKNASLNEKAN
+1259 N
-1271 ETAEQKR
+1271 
-1278 RKEINNRLLERNY
+1278 
-1291 TRKVDDEYTQS
+1291 
-1302 METLGFFDIDE
+1302 
-1313 KQLQVLMGKDEKA
+1313 
-1326 IETLLNKRSEDIAN
+1326 SEDAPDKV
-1340 LLKNARENIVEL
+1340 L
-1352 YNTDVSTESG
+1352 T
-1362 RNRLMEIL
+1362 IL
-1370 FGKDW
+1370 FGKDYKSYLAGTGLSSLLNMSA
-1375 DQDDTELKQIMELY
+1375 DQFK
-1389 GNDMQV
+1389 V
-1395 FYNELLKYSDA
+1395 FYQKLIEYSDA
-1406 YTMALK
+1406 YTDAQK
-1412 KAHEEQKKILDFKWE
+1412 KAYDEAKRRADFIFNNNPTIQSIDQSTQQLSTINSDQQRFESDK
-1427 RSAQYKA
+1427 
-1434 NQAAQDDANMLA
+1434 NI
-1446 SGVGQFSAKFQ
+1446 GQQ
-1457 KKKEAGE
+1457 
-1464 DVPRNDVYGTS
+1464 
-1475 SFISSMGH
+1475 MGMSWNIDS
-1483 DPEIDSYRLKMEAA
+1483 DPEILRYRLLAERARLYYEDMARLREQDKISEQQLTDAKRQMMEAQSNMA
-1497 AAYYD
+1497 DQVARKFHERVSLLQNFSEPLNTFAEGVGESLGNMIYDTEQSDVKMKDLLKDMLKSYVKMSLQLIAQDLTRRVTKQLYYRQEEMD
-1502 FLKAHQAD
+1502 
-1510 AETMRNAE
+1510 ETMHQQTMLQIQQLYQSLMLTAQTTGDAARLTQHATSNATE
-1518 QAVLRSEMEY
+1518 LS
-1528 AKAVA
+1528 
-1533 EQMKQRINDVYQLA
+1533 
-1547 TPVEEFGTAMGKA
+1547 
-1560 FATMTQDAEAGR
+1560 AEAG
-1572 AAIREAIGDMINGF
+1572 ATTG
-1586 MEQTVKMTEE
+1586 K
-1596 WIKRRIMQQMN
+1596 
-1607 DRLTSTAMK
+1607 
-1616 QAADEQ
+1616 
-1622 VGIEEDKQDKITDT
+1622 VG
-1636 TQKGGKKKQSIF
+1636 
-1648 SSIGSA
+1648 
-1654 ITSIFKRQEKKEVSM
+1654 
-1669 EEGKQSEILNIQKE
+1669 L
-1683 GGEAQEILN
+1683 
-1692 VGVKSSIAD
+1692 
-1701 VTQEIGSQTLQTEQA
+1701 
-1716 QATQEVQTESA
+1716 
-1727 KTQANTVMGIASG
+1727 GIAGG
-1740 ASKIIGSLGWW
+1740 AAKIIGTLGFW
-1751 GIPLVAVITAL
+1751 GIPLIGVITAL
-1762 LNGLLSFAMSQVSSL
+1762 LMGLLSWAIGL
-1777 FGGGSEASTSDSG
+1777 AFGGDDSG
-1790 PNVKLATGMLTYD
+1790 ASASDATPNVRLATGMLTYD

-1808 SVSGGSPAG
+1808 SVGNGSPVA
-1817 SPSPSGYS
+1817 SPSGYA
-1825 PSATPVSSG
+1825 PSASPGGSGAPVG
-1834 SPAGYGG
+1834 SAGG
-1841 DRTPVLGTDGYVYQ
+1841 DRTPVLGSDGYVYQ

-1929 NLSDFLGTDG
+1929 NLSDFATV
-1939 TTTPD
+1939 PD
-1944 GSPSDNTITKEDID
+1944 GSPSGEGTLTKEDID
-1958 DLRSTLSEFTAV
+1958 GLRSSLSEFTAV

-1984 GRGGITQES
+1984 GRGGIAQES

>member
-32 EKAYNAINT
+32 QKAYDAINT

-99 MSRTSESSPKLE
+99 ISRTSESSPKLE

-117 KAITDQIKVMQGE
+117 KAITDQIKVMNGE
-130 MLNIKKHM
+130 MINIKKHM

-148 LQRAINQQKQLVAS
+148 LQRAINQQKQLVES
-162 TQKTSSAYQS
+162 TQKTSSAYQG
-172 QVNILHQLQNEQTR
+172 QVNILHQLQNEQAR
-186 RAVAT
+186 RAVST
-191 ISGGGASA
+191 ISDGGASA
-199 DALRSA
+199 DALRTA
-205 RANLASYRDQLG
+205 RANLVSYRDQLG
-217 KGGILPASGNVAA
+217 KGGILPASGNVAT

-284 AIDEIQRK
+284 AIDEIQKK
-292 LSTLGTGDTARKKLN
+292 LNNLGTNDTARKKLN
-307 EQMKQLQNILA
+307 EQMKQLKNILD

-352 TEMAKLNRDQQ
+352 NEMAKLNRDQQ

-374 IRGEIERTTGAINKQ
+374 IRGEIERTTGAINRQ

-444 VNELSES
+444 VNELSDS
-451 LAKIN
+451 LATLN

-493 VKVALSDDLGDDSL
+493 VKVALSDDLGDDSR
-507 LQISKLVDTMGL
+507 LQISKLVDTLGL

-681 NEAFAEATSLTNEYA
+681 NVAFEEATSLTNEYA

-752 LLGLIAAELKILL
+752 LLGLLAAELKILL

-786 LASSIGLMGKAS
+786 LASSIGLMGKNA
-798 VLATLQTN
+798 VLATLQTK

-832 GLAIAIG
+832 GLAIAIA
-839 SVIKSGQKATTWMQ
+839 SVIKKGNEATTWMQ

-881 EAANGSRQRAA
+881 EAATGSRQRAA

-915 YDVAKAYK
+915 NDIAKAYK

-948 RVGWSADRLTEYD
+948 RIGWSADRLTEYD

-972 WLKAYVDDMQKAGK
+972 WLKAYVDDMRAAGK
-986 SVEEINKD
+986 TVEEINND
-994 LARKLGV
+994 LAKKLGV
-1001 NGEIAADAYKSRSSK
+1001 EGKVARDAYNRRSDK
-1016 SPTEW
+1016 TLRTTF
-1021 FDVQGYVRDMRMN
+1021 FDQESYQAQAQYDMDGGFAAARN
-1034 SGPESTLTPNEVRA
+1034 T
-1048 NNTRALTQAERMLY
+1048 TRALTQAEQMLY

-1073 ATNAMNRVNKKWKPF
+1073 ASNAMNRVNKKWKPF
-1088 EDDLV
+1088 EEDLSTV
-1093 TATEDESPGAL
+1093 TDETPGTL

-1114 RRRKQA
+1114 KRRKAEEAARRKALRAEMKEEQA
-1120 ENDQKRAWREDMA
+1120 KAQAIVDNVKNYYERQIAAITEMATKTGMDSELQKKLVDGMTVRMNNALANVRQAIAGTENDWADFRQSMINDLYEPLSEDGTN
-1133 QAQSEAKAII
+1133 QS
-1143 DNIKNFYQRQITEVL
+1143 T
-1158 RTANEQNWDTTL
+1158 
-1170 TQAAVRAVE
+1170 
-1179 GRMNLALSNARKGI
+1179 
-1193 AGVKNTWDEFKMTM
+1193 
-1207 NDDMREH
+1207 
-1214 ADEVGYNE
+1214 
-1222 SKQLLDAIQNNN
+1222 QLLDNIIHNDIDKLKEMITVLSKELGQNGSVLLDQIWRKATENQLANAKQENKAYQERQKVLLEKNYTGKVNLDYENQMEQFGVAELTSEQIAQMMGWSQKGNNEAIQQF
-1234 LEALRQKISTL
+1234 LDDRTEQWQKAFASARKNVVDLL
-1245 SKNLNMPE
+1245 SV
-1253 TAAIDA
+1253 DA
-1259 IWKNASLNEKAN
+1259 N
-1271 ETAEQKR
+1271 
-1278 RKEINNRLLERNY
+1278 
-1291 TRKVDDEYTQS
+1291 
-1302 METLGFFDIDE
+1302 
-1313 KQLQVLMGKDEKA
+1313 
-1326 IETLLNKRSEDIAN
+1326 SEDAPDKV
-1340 LLKNARENIVEL
+1340 L
-1352 YNTDVSTESG
+1352 T
-1362 RNRLMEIL
+1362 IL
-1370 FGKDW
+1370 FGKDYKSYLAGTGLSSLLDMSA
-1375 DQDDTELKQIMELY
+1375 DQFK
-1389 GNDMQV
+1389 V
-1395 FYNELLKYSDA
+1395 FYQKLIEYSDA
-1406 YTMALK
+1406 YTDAQK
-1412 KAHEEQKKILDFKWE
+1412 KAYDEAKRRADFIFNNNPTIQSIDQSTQQLSTINSDQQRFESDK
-1427 RSAQYKA
+1427 
-1434 NQAAQDDANMLA
+1434 NI
-1446 SGVGQFSAKFQ
+1446 GQQ
-1457 KKKEAGE
+1457 
-1464 DVPRNDVYGTS
+1464 
-1475 SFISSMGH
+1475 MGMSWNIDS
-1483 DPEIDSYRLKMEAA
+1483 DPEILRYRLLAERARLYYEDMARLREQDKISEQQLTDAKRQMMEAQSNMA
-1497 AAYYD
+1497 DQVARKFHERVSLLQNFSEPLNTFAEGVGESLGNMIYDTEQSDVKMKDLLKDMLKSYVKMSLQLIAQDLTRRVTKQLYYRQEEMD
-1502 FLKAHQAD
+1502 
-1510 AETMRNAE
+1510 ETMHQQTMLQIQQLYQSLMLTAQTTGDAARLTQHATSNATE
-1518 QAVLRSEMEY
+1518 LS
-1528 AKAVA
+1528 
-1533 EQMKQRINDVYQLA
+1533 
-1547 TPVEEFGTAMGKA
+1547 
-1560 FATMTQDAEAGR
+1560 AEAG
-1572 AAIREAIGDMINGF
+1572 ATTG
-1586 MEQTVKMTEE
+1586 K
-1596 WIKRRIMQQMN
+1596 
-1607 DRLTSTAMK
+1607 
-1616 QAADEQ
+1616 
-1622 VGIEEDKQDKITDT
+1622 VG
-1636 TQKGGKKKQSIF
+1636 
-1648 SSIGSA
+1648 
-1654 ITSIFKRQEKKEVSM
+1654 
-1669 EEGKQSEILNIQKE
+1669 L
-1683 GGEAQEILN
+1683 
-1692 VGVKSSIAD
+1692 
-1701 VTQEIGSQTLQTEQA
+1701 
-1716 QATQEVQTESA
+1716 
-1727 KTQANTVMGIASG
+1727 GIAGG
-1740 ASKIIGSLGWW
+1740 AAKIIGTLGFW
-1751 GIPLVAVITAL
+1751 GIPLIGVITAL
-1762 LNGLLSFAMSQVSSL
+1762 LMGLLSWAIGL
-1777 FGGGSEASTSDSG
+1777 AFGGDDSG
-1790 PNVKLATGMLTYD
+1790 ANASDATPNVKLATGMLTYD

-1817 SPSPSGYS
+1817 NPSPSGYA
-1825 PSATPVSSG
+1825 PSASPGGSGAPVG
-1834 SPAGYGG
+1834 SAGG
-1841 DRTPVLGTDGYVYQ
+1841 DRTPVLGSDGYVYQ

-1929 NLSDFLGTDG
+1929 NLSDFANV
-1939 TTTPD
+1939 PD
-1944 GSPSDNTITKEDID
+1944 GSPSGEGTLTKEDID
-1958 DLRSTLSEFTAV
+1958 GLRSSLSEFTAV
-1970 MLAIK
+1970 MLSIK

-1984 GRGGITQES
+1984 GRGGIAQES

>member
-32 EKAYNAINT
+32 QEAYDAINT

-68 ADMKKVEKVI
+68 ADMNKVSKVI

-99 MSRTSESSPKLE
+99 ISRTSESSPKLE

-117 KAITDQIKVMQGE
+117 KAITDQIKVMNGE
-130 MLNIKKHM
+130 MINIKKHM

-148 LQRAINQQKQLVAS
+148 LQRAINQQKQLVES
-162 TQKTSSAYQS
+162 TQKTSSAYQG
-172 QVNILHQLQNEQTR
+172 QVNILHQLQNEQAR
-186 RAVAT
+186 RAVST
-191 ISGGGASA
+191 ISDGGASA
-199 DALRSA
+199 DALRTA
-205 RANLASYRDQLG
+205 RANLVSYRDQLG
-217 KGGILPASGNVAA
+217 KGGILPASGNVAT

-284 AIDEIQRK
+284 AIDEIQKR
-292 LSTLGTGDTARKKLN
+292 LNNLGTNDTARKKLN
-307 EQMKQLQNILA
+307 EQMKQLKNILD
-318 GVDHELVDIGNLLQP
+318 GVDHELVNIGDLLKP
-333 ANLRKAPLETLQK
+333 GNLRKAPLETLQK

-352 TEMAKLNRDQQ
+352 NEMAKLNRDQQ

-374 IRGEIERTTGAINKQ
+374 IRGEIERTTGAINRQ

-444 VNELSES
+444 VNELSDS
-451 LAKIN
+451 LATLN

-469 QGGKMGFGKYGVE
+469 QGGKMGFGQYGVE
-482 GMSAFVRAADQ
+482 GMAAFVRAADQ

-681 NEAFAEATSLTNEYA
+681 NVAFEEATSLTNEYA

-752 LLGLIAAELKILL
+752 LLGLIAGELKILL

-786 LASSIGLMGKAS
+786 LASSIGLMGKNA
-798 VLATLQTN
+798 VLATLQTK

-832 GLAIAIG
+832 GLAIAIA
-839 SVIKSGQKATTWMQ
+839 SVIKKGNEATQWMQ

-881 EAANGSRQRAA
+881 DAATGSRQRAA

-915 YDVAKAYK
+915 NDIAKAYK

-972 WLKAYVDDMQKAGK
+972 WLKGYVEDMQKAGK

-994 LARKLGV
+994 LAKKLGV

-1021 FDVQGYVRDMRMN
+1021 FDVQGYTRDMRMN
-1034 SGPESTLTPNEVRA
+1034 SGLESTLTPNEIRA
-1048 NNTRALTQAERMLY
+1048 NNTRALTQAEQMLY
-1062 AATRYATQAYS
+1062 AATRYASQAYS
-1073 ATNAMNRVNKKWKPF
+1073 ASNAMNRVNKKWKPF
-1088 EDDLV
+1088 EEDLSTV
-1093 TATEDESPGAL
+1093 TDETPGTL

-1114 RRRKQA
+1114 KRRKAEEAARRKALRAEMKEEQA
-1120 ENDQKRAWREDMA
+1120 KA
-1133 QAQSEAKAII
+1133 QAIVDNVKNYYERQIAAITEMATKTGMDSELQKKLVDGMTIRMNNALANVRQAISGTENEWAEFRQSMINDLYEPLSEDGTNQSTQLL
-1143 DNIKNFYQRQITEVL
+1143 DNIIHNDIDKLKEMITVLSKELGQNGSVLLDQIWRKATE
-1158 RTANEQNWDTTL
+1158 NQ
-1170 TQAAVRAVE
+1170 
-1179 GRMNLALSNARKGI
+1179 LSNAKQENKAYQERQKVLLEKNYTGKVNLDYENQMEQFGVAELTSEQIAKMMGWSQKG
-1193 AGVKNTWDEFKMTM
+1193 N
-1207 NDDMREH
+1207 
-1214 ADEVGYNE
+1214 NE
-1222 SKQLLDAIQNNN
+1222 AIQQF
-1234 LEALRQKISTL
+1234 LDDRTEQWQKAFASARKNVVDLL
-1245 SKNLNMPE
+1245 SV
-1253 TAAIDA
+1253 DA
-1259 IWKNASLNEKAN
+1259 N
-1271 ETAEQKR
+1271 
-1278 RKEINNRLLERNY
+1278 
-1291 TRKVDDEYTQS
+1291 
-1302 METLGFFDIDE
+1302 
-1313 KQLQVLMGKDEKA
+1313 
-1326 IETLLNKRSEDIAN
+1326 SEDAPDKV
-1340 LLKNARENIVEL
+1340 L
-1352 YNTDVSTESG
+1352 T
-1362 RNRLMEIL
+1362 IL
-1370 FGKDW
+1370 FGKDYKSYLAGTGLSSLLNMSA
-1375 DQDDTELKQIMELY
+1375 DQFK
-1389 GNDMQV
+1389 V
-1395 FYNELLKYSDA
+1395 FYQKLIEYSDA
-1406 YTMALK
+1406 YTDAQK
-1412 KAHEEQKKILDFKWE
+1412 KAYDEAKRRADFIFNNNPTIQSIDQSTQQLSTINSDQQRFESDK
-1427 RSAQYKA
+1427 
-1434 NQAAQDDANMLA
+1434 NI
-1446 SGVGQFSAKFQ
+1446 GQQ
-1457 KKKEAGE
+1457 
-1464 DVPRNDVYGTS
+1464 
-1475 SFISSMGH
+1475 MGMSWNIDS
-1483 DPEIDSYRLKMEAA
+1483 DPEILRYRLLAERARLYYEDMARLREQDKISEQQLTDAKRQMMEAQSNMA
-1497 AAYYD
+1497 DQVARKFHERVSLLQNFSEPLNTFAEGVGESLGNMIYDTEQSDVKMKDLLKDMLKSYVKMSLQLIAQDLTRRVTKQLYYRQEEMD
-1502 FLKAHQAD
+1502 
-1510 AETMRNAE
+1510 ETMHQQTMLQIQQLYQSLMLTAQTTGDAARLTQHATSNATE
-1518 QAVLRSEMEY
+1518 LS
-1528 AKAVA
+1528 
-1533 EQMKQRINDVYQLA
+1533 
-1547 TPVEEFGTAMGKA
+1547 
-1560 FATMTQDAEAGR
+1560 AEAG
-1572 AAIREAIGDMINGF
+1572 ATTG
-1586 MEQTVKMTEE
+1586 K
-1596 WIKRRIMQQMN
+1596 
-1607 DRLTSTAMK
+1607 
-1616 QAADEQ
+1616 
-1622 VGIEEDKQDKITDT
+1622 VG
-1636 TQKGGKKKQSIF
+1636 
-1648 SSIGSA
+1648 
-1654 ITSIFKRQEKKEVSM
+1654 
-1669 EEGKQSEILNIQKE
+1669 L
-1683 GGEAQEILN
+1683 
-1692 VGVKSSIAD
+1692 
-1701 VTQEIGSQTLQTEQA
+1701 
-1716 QATQEVQTESA
+1716 
-1727 KTQANTVMGIASG
+1727 GIAGG
-1740 ASKIIGSLGWW
+1740 AAKIIGTLGFW
-1751 GIPLVAVITAL
+1751 GIPLIGVITAL
-1762 LNGLLSFAMSQVSSL
+1762 LMGLLSWAIGL
-1777 FGGGSEASTSDSG
+1777 AFGGDDSDASASDAT

-1808 SVSGGSPAG
+1808 SVGNGSPVA
-1817 SPSPSGYS
+1817 S
-1825 PSATPVSSG
+1825 PSASPGGSGAPVG
-1834 SPAGYGG
+1834 AAGG
-1841 DRTPVLGTDGYVYQ
+1841 DRTPVLGSDGYVYQ

-1929 NLSDFLGTDG
+1929 NLSDFATV
-1939 TTTPD
+1939 PD
-1944 GSPSDNTITKEDID
+1944 GSPSGEGTLTKEDID
-1958 DLRSTLSEFTAV
+1958 GLRSSLSEFTAV

-1984 GRGGITQES
+1984 GRGGIAQES

-2007 LWKG
+2007 LWKV

>member
-32 EKAYNAINT
+32 QKAYDAINT

-99 MSRTSESSPKLE
+99 ISRTSESSPKLE

-117 KAITDQIKVMQGE
+117 KAITDQIKVMNGE
-130 MLNIKKHM
+130 MINIKKHM

-148 LQRAINQQKQLVAS
+148 LQRAINQQKQLVES
-162 TQKTSSAYQS
+162 TQKTSSAYQG
-172 QVNILHQLQNEQTR
+172 QVNILHQLQNEQAR
-186 RAVAT
+186 RAVST
-191 ISGGGASA
+191 ISDGGASA
-199 DALRSA
+199 DALRTA
-205 RANLASYRDQLG
+205 RANLVSYRDQLG
-217 KGGILPASGNVAA
+217 KGGILPASGNVAT

-284 AIDEIQRK
+284 AIDEIQKR
-292 LSTLGTGDTARKKLN
+292 LDNLGTNDTARKKLN
-307 EQMKQLQNILA
+307 EQMKQLKNILD
-318 GVDHELVDIGNLLQP
+318 GVDHELVNIGDLLKP
-333 ANLRKAPLETLQK
+333 GNLRKAPLETLQK

-352 TEMAKLNRDQQ
+352 NEMAKLNRDQQ

-374 IRGEIERTTGAINKQ
+374 IRGEIERTTGAINRQ

-444 VNELSES
+444 VNELSDS
-451 LAKIN
+451 LATLN

-681 NEAFAEATSLTNEYA
+681 NVAFEEATSLTNEYA

-752 LLGLIAAELKILL
+752 LLGLIAGELKILL

-786 LASSIGLMGKAS
+786 LASSIGLMGKNA
-798 VLATLQTN
+798 VLATLQTK

-832 GLAIAIG
+832 GLAIAIA
-839 SVIKSGQKATTWMQ
+839 SVIKKGNEATTWMQ

-915 YDVAKAYK
+915 KDIAAAYK

-948 RVGWSADRLTEYD
+948 RVGWTADRLTEYD

-972 WLKAYVDDMQKAGK
+972 WLKGYVDDMRAAGK
-986 SVEEINKD
+986 SLEEINKD

-1001 NGEIAADAYKSRSSK
+1001 SGEIAADAYKMRSRK

-1021 FDVQGYVRDMRMN
+1021 FDVEGYRREMLY
-1034 SGPESTLTPNEVRA
+1034 SGGDKDDPTAALSARK
-1048 NNTRALTQAERMLY
+1048 NNTRQLTQKERMLY
-1062 AATRYATQAYS
+1062 AATRYASQSYS
-1073 ATNAMNRVNKKWKPF
+1073 ASNAMDRVNKKWKPF
-1088 EDDLV
+1088 EEDLSTV
-1093 TATEDESPGAL
+1093 TDETPGTL

-1114 RRRKQA
+1114 KRRKAEEAARRKALRAEMKEEQA
-1120 ENDQKRAWREDMA
+1120 KAQAIVDNVKNYYERQIAAITEMATKTGMDSELQKKLVDGMTVRMNNALANVRQAIAGTENDWADFRQSMINDLYEPLSEDGTN
-1133 QAQSEAKAII
+1133 QS
-1143 DNIKNFYQRQITEVL
+1143 T
-1158 RTANEQNWDTTL
+1158 
-1170 TQAAVRAVE
+1170 
-1179 GRMNLALSNARKGI
+1179 
-1193 AGVKNTWDEFKMTM
+1193 
-1207 NDDMREH
+1207 
-1214 ADEVGYNE
+1214 
-1222 SKQLLDAIQNNN
+1222 QLLDNIIHNDIDKLKEMITVLSKELGQNGSVLLDQIWRKATENQLANAKQENKAYQERQKVLLEKNYTGKVNLDYENQMEQFGVAELTSEQIAQMMGWSQKGNNEAIQQF
-1234 LEALRQKISTL
+1234 LDDRTEQWQKAFASARKNVVDLL
-1245 SKNLNMPE
+1245 SV
-1253 TAAIDA
+1253 DA
-1259 IWKNASLNEKAN
+1259 NSDDAPD
-1271 ETAEQKR
+1271 
-1278 RKEINNRLLERNY
+1278 
-1291 TRKVDDEYTQS
+1291 KVLT
-1302 METLGFFDIDE
+1302 
-1313 KQLQVLMGKDEKA
+1313 
-1326 IETLLNKRSEDIAN
+1326 
-1340 LLKNARENIVEL
+1340 
-1352 YNTDVSTESG
+1352 
-1362 RNRLMEIL
+1362 IL
-1370 FGKDW
+1370 FGKDYKTYLAGTGLSSLLDMSA
-1375 DQDDTELKQIMELY
+1375 DQFK
-1389 GNDMQV
+1389 V
-1395 FYNELLKYSDA
+1395 FYQKLIEYSDA
-1406 YTMALK
+1406 YTDAQK
-1412 KAHEEQKKILDFKWE
+1412 KAYDEAKRRADFIFNNNPTIQSIDQSTQQLSTINSDQQRFESDK
-1427 RSAQYKA
+1427 
-1434 NQAAQDDANMLA
+1434 NI
-1446 SGVGQFSAKFQ
+1446 GQQ
-1457 KKKEAGE
+1457 
-1464 DVPRNDVYGTS
+1464 
-1475 SFISSMGH
+1475 MGMSWNIDS
-1483 DPEIDSYRLKMEAA
+1483 DPEILRYRLLAERARLYYEDMARLREQDKISEQQLTDAKRQMMEAQSNMA
-1497 AAYYD
+1497 DQVARKFHERVSLLQNFSEPLNTFAEGVGESLGNMIYDTEQSDVKMKDLLKDMLKSYVKMSLQLIAQDLTRRVTKQLYYRQEEMD
-1502 FLKAHQAD
+1502 
-1510 AETMRNAE
+1510 ETMHQQTMLQIQQLYQSLMLTAQTTGDAARLTQHATSNATE
-1518 QAVLRSEMEY
+1518 LS
-1528 AKAVA
+1528 
-1533 EQMKQRINDVYQLA
+1533 
-1547 TPVEEFGTAMGKA
+1547 
-1560 FATMTQDAEAGR
+1560 AEAG
-1572 AAIREAIGDMINGF
+1572 ATTG
-1586 MEQTVKMTEE
+1586 K
-1596 WIKRRIMQQMN
+1596 
-1607 DRLTSTAMK
+1607 
-1616 QAADEQ
+1616 
-1622 VGIEEDKQDKITDT
+1622 VG
-1636 TQKGGKKKQSIF
+1636 
-1648 SSIGSA
+1648 
-1654 ITSIFKRQEKKEVSM
+1654 
-1669 EEGKQSEILNIQKE
+1669 L
-1683 GGEAQEILN
+1683 
-1692 VGVKSSIAD
+1692 
-1701 VTQEIGSQTLQTEQA
+1701 
-1716 QATQEVQTESA
+1716 
-1727 KTQANTVMGIASG
+1727 GIAGG
-1740 ASKIIGSLGWW
+1740 AAKIIGTLGFW
-1751 GIPLVAVITAL
+1751 GIPLIGVITAL
-1762 LNGLLSFAMSQVSSL
+1762 LMGLLSWAIGL
-1777 FGGGSEASTSDSG
+1777 AFGGDDSG
-1790 PNVKLATGMLTYD
+1790 ASASDATPNVKLATGMLTYD

-1808 SVSGGSPAG
+1808 SVGNGSPVA
-1817 SPSPSGYS
+1817 SPSGYA
-1825 PSATPVSSG
+1825 PSASPGGSGAPVG
-1834 SPAGYGG
+1834 SAGG
-1841 DRTPVLGTDGYVYQ
+1841 DRTPVLGSDGYVYQ

-1929 NLSDFLGTDG
+1929 NLSDFATVLD
-1939 TTTPD
+1939 D
-1944 GSPSDNTITKEDID
+1944 SPSGEGTLTKEDID
-1958 DLRSTLSEFTAV
+1958 GLRSSLSEFTAV

-1984 GRGGITQES
+1984 GRGGIAQES

>member
-32 EKAYNAINT
+32 QKAYDAINT

-68 ADMKKVEKVI
+68 ADMNKVSKVI

-99 MSRTSESSPKLE
+99 ISRTSESSPKLE

-117 KAITDQIKVMQGE
+117 KAITDQIKVMNGE
-130 MLNIKKHM
+130 MINIKKHM

-148 LQRAINQQKQLVAS
+148 LQRAINQQKQLVES
-162 TQKTSSAYQS
+162 TQKTSSAYQG
-172 QVNILHQLQNEQTR
+172 QVNILHQLQNEQAR
-186 RAVAT
+186 RAVST
-191 ISGGGASA
+191 ISDGGASA
-199 DALRSA
+199 DALRTA
-205 RANLASYRDQLG
+205 RANLVSYRDQLG
-217 KGGILPASGNVAA
+217 KGGILPASGNVAT

-284 AIDEIQRK
+284 AIDEIQKR
-292 LSTLGTGDTARKKLN
+292 LNNLGTNDTARKKLN
-307 EQMKQLQNILA
+307 EQMKQLKNILD
-318 GVDHELVDIGNLLQP
+318 GVDHELVNIGDLLKP

-352 TEMAKLNRDQQ
+352 NEMAKLNRDQQ

-374 IRGEIERTTGAINKQ
+374 IRGEIERTTGAINRQ

-444 VNELSES
+444 VNELSDS
-451 LAKIN
+451 LATLN

-469 QGGKMGFGKYGVE
+469 QGGKMGFGQYGVE
-482 GMSAFVRAADQ
+482 GMAAFVRAADQ

-681 NEAFAEATSLTNEYA
+681 NVAFEEATSLTNEYA

-752 LLGLIAAELKILL
+752 LLGLIAGELKILL

-786 LASSIGLMGKAS
+786 LASSIGLMGKNA
-798 VLATLQTN
+798 VLATLQTK

-832 GLAIAIG
+832 GLAIAIA
-839 SVIKSGQKATTWMQ
+839 SVIKKGNEATQWMQ

-881 EAANGSRQRAA
+881 DAATGSRQRAA

-915 YDVAKAYK
+915 DDIAKAYK

-948 RVGWSADRLTEYD
+948 RIGWSADRLTEYD

-972 WLKAYVDDMQKAGK
+972 WLKAYVDDMRAAGK
-986 SVEEINKD
+986 SVEDINND
-994 LARKLGV
+994 LAKKLGV
-1001 NGEIAADAYKSRSSK
+1001 EGKVARDAYNRRSDK
-1016 SPTEW
+1016 TLRTTF
-1021 FDVQGYVRDMRMN
+1021 FDQESYQAQAQYDMDGGFAAARN
-1034 SGPESTLTPNEVRA
+1034 T
-1048 NNTRALTQAERMLY
+1048 TRALTQAEQMLY

-1073 ATNAMNRVNKKWKPF
+1073 ASNAMNRVNKKWKPF
-1088 EDDLV
+1088 EEDLSTV
-1093 TATEDESPGAL
+1093 TDETPGTL
-1104 DNDAPDKEAE
+1104 DNDAVDKEAE
-1114 RRRKQA
+1114 KRRKAEEAARRKALRAEMKEEQA
-1120 ENDQKRAWREDMA
+1120 KAQAIVDNVKNYYERQIAAITEMATKTGMDSELQKKLIDGMTVRMNNALANVRQAIAGTENDWADFRQSMINDLYEPLSEDGTN
-1133 QAQSEAKAII
+1133 QS
-1143 DNIKNFYQRQITEVL
+1143 T
-1158 RTANEQNWDTTL
+1158 
-1170 TQAAVRAVE
+1170 
-1179 GRMNLALSNARKGI
+1179 
-1193 AGVKNTWDEFKMTM
+1193 
-1207 NDDMREH
+1207 
-1214 ADEVGYNE
+1214 
-1222 SKQLLDAIQNNN
+1222 QLLDNIIHNDIDKLKEMITVLSKELGQNGSVLLDQIWRKATENQLANAKQENKAYQERQKVLLEKNYTGKVNLDYENQMEQFGVAELTSEQIAKMMGWSQKGNNEAIQQF
-1234 LEALRQKISTL
+1234 LDDRTEQWQKAFASARKNVVDLL
-1245 SKNLNMPE
+1245 SV
-1253 TAAIDA
+1253 DA
-1259 IWKNASLNEKAN
+1259 N
-1271 ETAEQKR
+1271 
-1278 RKEINNRLLERNY
+1278 
-1291 TRKVDDEYTQS
+1291 
-1302 METLGFFDIDE
+1302 
-1313 KQLQVLMGKDEKA
+1313 
-1326 IETLLNKRSEDIAN
+1326 SEDAPDKV
-1340 LLKNARENIVEL
+1340 L
-1352 YNTDVSTESG
+1352 T
-1362 RNRLMEIL
+1362 IL
-1370 FGKDW
+1370 FGKDYKSYLAGTGLSSLLNMSA
-1375 DQDDTELKQIMELY
+1375 DQFK
-1389 GNDMQV
+1389 V
-1395 FYNELLKYSDA
+1395 FYQKLIEYSDA
-1406 YTMALK
+1406 YTDAQK
-1412 KAHEEQKKILDFKWE
+1412 KAYDEAKRRADFIFNNNPTIQSIDQSTQQLSTINSDQQRFESDK
-1427 RSAQYKA
+1427 
-1434 NQAAQDDANMLA
+1434 NI
-1446 SGVGQFSAKFQ
+1446 GQQ
-1457 KKKEAGE
+1457 
-1464 DVPRNDVYGTS
+1464 
-1475 SFISSMGH
+1475 MGMSWNIDS
-1483 DPEIDSYRLKMEAA
+1483 DPEILRYRLLAERARLYYEDMARLREQDKISEQQLTDAKRQMMEAQSNMA
-1497 AAYYD
+1497 DQVARKFHERVSLLQNFSEPLNTFAEGVGESLGNMIYDTEQSDVKMKDLLKDMLKSYVKMSLQLIAQDLTRRVTKQLYYRQEEMD
-1502 FLKAHQAD
+1502 
-1510 AETMRNAE
+1510 ETMHQQTMLQIQQLYQSLMLTAQTTGDAARLTQHATSNATE
-1518 QAVLRSEMEY
+1518 LS
-1528 AKAVA
+1528 
-1533 EQMKQRINDVYQLA
+1533 
-1547 TPVEEFGTAMGKA
+1547 
-1560 FATMTQDAEAGR
+1560 AEAG
-1572 AAIREAIGDMINGF
+1572 ATTG
-1586 MEQTVKMTEE
+1586 K
-1596 WIKRRIMQQMN
+1596 
-1607 DRLTSTAMK
+1607 
-1616 QAADEQ
+1616 
-1622 VGIEEDKQDKITDT
+1622 VG
-1636 TQKGGKKKQSIF
+1636 
-1648 SSIGSA
+1648 
-1654 ITSIFKRQEKKEVSM
+1654 
-1669 EEGKQSEILNIQKE
+1669 L
-1683 GGEAQEILN
+1683 
-1692 VGVKSSIAD
+1692 
-1701 VTQEIGSQTLQTEQA
+1701 
-1716 QATQEVQTESA
+1716 
-1727 KTQANTVMGIASG
+1727 GIAGG
-1740 ASKIIGSLGWW
+1740 AAKIIGTLGFW
-1751 GIPLVAVITAL
+1751 GIPLIGVITAL
-1762 LNGLLSFAMSQVSSL
+1762 LMGLLSWAIGL
-1777 FGGGSEASTSDSG
+1777 AFGGDDSG
-1790 PNVKLATGMLTYD
+1790 ASASDATPNVKLATGMLTYD

-1808 SVSGGSPAG
+1808 SVGNGSPVA
-1817 SPSPSGYS
+1817 SPSGYA
-1825 PSATPVSSG
+1825 PSASPGGSGAPVG
-1834 SPAGYGG
+1834 SAGG
-1841 DRTPVLGTDGYVYQ
+1841 DRTPVLGSDGYVYQ

-1929 NLSDFLGTDG
+1929 NLSDFATV
-1939 TTTPD
+1939 PD
-1944 GSPSDNTITKEDID
+1944 GSPSGEGTLTKEDID
-1958 DLRSTLSEFTAV
+1958 GLRSSLSEFTAV

-1984 GRGGITQES
+1984 GRGGIAQES

>member
-32 EKAYNAINT
+32 QKAYDAINT

-68 ADMKKVEKVI
+68 ADMNKVSKVI

-99 MSRTSESSPKLE
+99 ISRTSESSPKLE

-117 KAITDQIKVMQGE
+117 KAITDQIKVMNGE
-130 MLNIKKHM
+130 MINIKKHM

-148 LQRAINQQKQLVAS
+148 LQRAINQQKQLVES
-162 TQKTSSAYQS
+162 TQKTSSAYQG
-172 QVNILHQLQNEQTR
+172 QVNILHQLQNEQAR
-186 RAVAT
+186 RAVST
-191 ISGGGASA
+191 ISDGGASA
-199 DALRSA
+199 DALRTA
-205 RANLASYRDQLG
+205 RANLVSYRDQLG
-217 KGGILPASGNVAA
+217 KGGILPASGNVAT

-284 AIDEIQRK
+284 AIDEIQKR
-292 LSTLGTGDTARKKLN
+292 LNNLGTNDTARKKLN
-307 EQMKQLQNILA
+307 EQMKQLKNILD
-318 GVDHELVDIGNLLQP
+318 GVDHELVNIGDLLKP
-333 ANLRKAPLETLQK
+333 GNLRKAPLETLQK

-352 TEMAKLNRDQQ
+352 NEMAKLNRDQQ

-374 IRGEIERTTGAINKQ
+374 IRGEIERTTGAINRQ

-444 VNELSES
+444 VNELSDS
-451 LAKIN
+451 LATLN

-469 QGGKMGFGKYGVE
+469 QGGKMGFGQYGVE
-482 GMSAFVRAADQ
+482 GMAAFVRAADQ

-681 NEAFAEATSLTNEYA
+681 NVAFEEATSLTNEYA

-752 LLGLIAAELKILL
+752 LLGLIAGELKILL

-779 ASVAIIG
+779 ASVAIIA
-786 LASSIGLMGKAS
+786 LASSIGLMGKNA
-798 VLATLQTN
+798 VLATLQTK

-832 GLAIAIG
+832 GLAIAIA
-839 SVIKSGQKATTWMQ
+839 SVIKKGNEATKWMQ

-881 EAANGSRQRAA
+881 DAATGSRQRAA

-915 YDVAKAYK
+915 NDIAKAYK

-948 RVGWSADRLTEYD
+948 RIGWSADRLTEYD

-972 WLKAYVDDMQKAGK
+972 WLKAYVDDMRAAGK
-986 SVEEINKD
+986 SVEDINND
-994 LARKLGV
+994 LAKKLGV
-1001 NGEIAADAYKSRSSK
+1001 EGKVARDAYNRRSDK
-1016 SPTEW
+1016 TLRTTF
-1021 FDVQGYVRDMRMN
+1021 FDQESYQAQAQYDMDGGFAAARN
-1034 SGPESTLTPNEVRA
+1034 T
-1048 NNTRALTQAERMLY
+1048 TRALTQAEQMLY

-1073 ATNAMNRVNKKWKPF
+1073 ASNAMNRVNKKWKPF
-1088 EDDLV
+1088 EEDLSTV
-1093 TATEDESPGAL
+1093 TDETPGTL

-1114 RRRKQA
+1114 KRRKAEEAARRKALRAEMKEEQA
-1120 ENDQKRAWREDMA
+1120 KA
-1133 QAQSEAKAII
+1133 QAIV
-1143 DNIKNFYQRQITEVL
+1143 DNVKNYYERQIAAITEMATKTGMDSELQKKLVDGM
-1158 RTANEQNWDTTL
+1158 T
-1170 TQAAVRAVE
+1170 V
-1179 GRMNLALSNARKGI
+1179 RMNNALANVRQAISGTENEWAEFRQSMINDLYEPLSEDGTNQS
-1193 AGVKNTWDEFKMTM
+1193 T
-1207 NDDMREH
+1207 
-1214 ADEVGYNE
+1214 
-1222 SKQLLDAIQNNN
+1222 QLLDNIIHNDIDKLKEMITVLSKELGQNGSVLLDQIWRKATENQLANAKQENKAYQERQKVLLEKNYTGKVNLDYENQMEQFGVAELTSEQIAQMMGWSQKGNNEAIQQF
-1234 LEALRQKISTL
+1234 LDDRTEQWQKAFASARKNVVDLL
-1245 SKNLNMPE
+1245 SV
-1253 TAAIDA
+1253 DA
-1259 IWKNASLNEKAN
+1259 N
-1271 ETAEQKR
+1271 
-1278 RKEINNRLLERNY
+1278 
-1291 TRKVDDEYTQS
+1291 
-1302 METLGFFDIDE
+1302 
-1313 KQLQVLMGKDEKA
+1313 
-1326 IETLLNKRSEDIAN
+1326 SEDAPDKV
-1340 LLKNARENIVEL
+1340 L
-1352 YNTDVSTESG
+1352 T
-1362 RNRLMEIL
+1362 IL
-1370 FGKDW
+1370 FGKDYKSYLAGTGLSSLLNMSA
-1375 DQDDTELKQIMELY
+1375 DQFK
-1389 GNDMQV
+1389 V
-1395 FYNELLKYSDA
+1395 FYQKLIEYSDA
-1406 YTMALK
+1406 YTDAQK
-1412 KAHEEQKKILDFKWE
+1412 KAYDEAKRRADFIFNNNPTIQSIDQSTQQLSTINSDQQRFESDK
-1427 RSAQYKA
+1427 
-1434 NQAAQDDANMLA
+1434 NI
-1446 SGVGQFSAKFQ
+1446 GQQ
-1457 KKKEAGE
+1457 
-1464 DVPRNDVYGTS
+1464 
-1475 SFISSMGH
+1475 MGMSWNIDS
-1483 DPEIDSYRLKMEAA
+1483 DPEILRYRLLAERARLYYEDMARLREQDKFSEQQLTDAKRQMMEAQSNMA
-1497 AAYYD
+1497 DQVARKFHERVSLLQNFSEPLNTFAEGVGESLGNMIYDTEQSDVKMKDLLKDMLKSYVKMSLQLIAQDLTRRVTKQLYYRQEEMD
-1502 FLKAHQAD
+1502 
-1510 AETMRNAE
+1510 ETMHQQTMLQIQQLYQSLMLTAQTTGDAARLTQHATSNATE
-1518 QAVLRSEMEY
+1518 LS
-1528 AKAVA
+1528 
-1533 EQMKQRINDVYQLA
+1533 
-1547 TPVEEFGTAMGKA
+1547 
-1560 FATMTQDAEAGR
+1560 AEAG
-1572 AAIREAIGDMINGF
+1572 ATTG
-1586 MEQTVKMTEE
+1586 K
-1596 WIKRRIMQQMN
+1596 
-1607 DRLTSTAMK
+1607 
-1616 QAADEQ
+1616 
-1622 VGIEEDKQDKITDT
+1622 VG
-1636 TQKGGKKKQSIF
+1636 
-1648 SSIGSA
+1648 
-1654 ITSIFKRQEKKEVSM
+1654 
-1669 EEGKQSEILNIQKE
+1669 L
-1683 GGEAQEILN
+1683 
-1692 VGVKSSIAD
+1692 
-1701 VTQEIGSQTLQTEQA
+1701 
-1716 QATQEVQTESA
+1716 
-1727 KTQANTVMGIASG
+1727 GIAGG
-1740 ASKIIGSLGWW
+1740 AAKIIGTLGFW
-1751 GIPLVAVITAL
+1751 GIPLIGVITAL
-1762 LNGLLSFAMSQVSSL
+1762 LMGLLSWAIGL
-1777 FGGGSEASTSDSG
+1777 AFGGDDSG
-1790 PNVKLATGMLTYD
+1790 ASASDATPNVKLATGMLTYD

-1808 SVSGGSPAG
+1808 SVGNGSPVA
-1817 SPSPSGYS
+1817 SPSGYA
-1825 PSATPVSSG
+1825 PSASPGGSGAPVG
-1834 SPAGYGG
+1834 SAGG
-1841 DRTPVLGTDGYVYQ
+1841 DRTPVLGSDGYVYQ

-1929 NLSDFLGTDG
+1929 NLSDFATV
-1939 TTTPD
+1939 PD
-1944 GSPSDNTITKEDID
+1944 GSPSGEGTLTKEDID
-1958 DLRSTLSEFTAV
+1958 GLRSSLSEFTAV

-1984 GRGGITQES
+1984 GRGGIAQES

-2007 LWKG
+2007 LWKD

>member
-32 EKAYNAINT
+32 QKAYDAINT

-68 ADMKKVEKVI
+68 ADMNKVSKVI

-99 MSRTSESSPKLE
+99 ISRTSESSPKLE

-117 KAITDQIKVMQGE
+117 KAITDQIKVMNGE
-130 MLNIKKHM
+130 MINIKKHM

-148 LQRAINQQKQLVAS
+148 LQRAINQQKQLVES
-162 TQKTSSAYQS
+162 TQKTSSAYQG
-172 QVNILHQLQNEQTR
+172 QVNILHQLQNEQAR
-186 RAVAT
+186 RAVST
-191 ISGGGASA
+191 ISDGGASA
-199 DALRSA
+199 DALRTA
-205 RANLASYRDQLG
+205 RANLVSYRDQLG
-217 KGGILPASGNVAA
+217 KGGILPASGNVAT

-284 AIDEIQRK
+284 AIDEIQKK
-292 LSTLGTGDTARKKLN
+292 LNNLGTNDTARKKLN
-307 EQMKQLQNILA
+307 EQMKQLKNILD
-318 GVDHELVDIGNLLQP
+318 GVDHELVNIGDLLKP
-333 ANLRKAPLETLQK
+333 GNLRKAPLETLQK

-352 TEMAKLNRDQQ
+352 NEMAKLNRDQQ

-374 IRGEIERTTGAINKQ
+374 IRGEIERTTGAINRQ

-444 VNELSES
+444 VNELSDS
-451 LAKIN
+451 LATLN

-681 NEAFAEATSLTNEYA
+681 NVAFEEATSLTNEYA

-786 LASSIGLMGKAS
+786 LASSIGLMGKNA
-798 VLATLQTN
+798 VLATLQTK

-832 GLAIAIG
+832 GLAIAIA
-839 SVIKSGQKATTWMQ
+839 SVIKKGNEATTWMQ

-881 EAANGSRQRAA
+881 DAATGSRQRAA

-915 YDVAKAYK
+915 DDIAKAYK

-972 WLKAYVDDMQKAGK
+972 WLKAYVDDMRAAGK
-986 SVEEINKD
+986 SVEDINKD
-994 LARKLGV
+994 LAKKLGV
-1001 NGEIAADAYKSRSSK
+1001 EGKVARDAYNRRSDK
-1016 SPTEW
+1016 TLRTTF
-1021 FDVQGYVRDMRMN
+1021 FDQESYRAQAQYDMDGGFAAARN
-1034 SGPESTLTPNEVRA
+1034 T
-1048 NNTRALTQAERMLY
+1048 TRALTQAEQMLY

-1073 ATNAMNRVNKKWKPF
+1073 ASNAMNRVNKKWKPF
-1088 EDDLV
+1088 EEDLSTV
-1093 TATEDESPGAL
+1093 TDETPGTL

-1114 RRRKQA
+1114 KRRKAEEAARRKALRAEMKEEQA
-1120 ENDQKRAWREDMA
+1120 KAQAIVDNVKNYYERQIAAITEMATKTGMDSELQKKLVDGMTVRMNNALANVRQAIAGTENDWADFRQSMINDLYEPLSEDGTN
-1133 QAQSEAKAII
+1133 QS
-1143 DNIKNFYQRQITEVL
+1143 T
-1158 RTANEQNWDTTL
+1158 
-1170 TQAAVRAVE
+1170 
-1179 GRMNLALSNARKGI
+1179 
-1193 AGVKNTWDEFKMTM
+1193 
-1207 NDDMREH
+1207 
-1214 ADEVGYNE
+1214 
-1222 SKQLLDAIQNNN
+1222 QLLDNIIHNDIDK
-1234 LEALRQKISTL
+1234 LKEMITVL
-1245 SKNLNMPE
+1245 SKELGQNGSVLL
-1253 TAAIDA
+1253 DQ
-1259 IWKNASLNEKAN
+1259 IWRKATENE
-1271 ETAEQKR
+1271 
-1278 RKEINNRLLERNY
+1278 
-1291 TRKVDDEYTQS
+1291 
-1302 METLGFFDIDE
+1302 
-1313 KQLQVLMGKDEKA
+1313 
-1326 IETLLNKRSEDIAN
+1326 
-1340 LLKNARENIVEL
+1340 LKNANQQNKAYQERQRVLLEKNYTGKVNLDYENQMEQFGVAEL
-1352 YNTDVSTESG
+1352 TSEQIAQMMGWSQKGNNEAIQQFLDDRTEQWQKAFASA
-1362 RNRLMEIL
+1362 RKNVVDLLSVDANSEDAPDKVLTIL
-1370 FGKDW
+1370 FGKDYKSYLAGTGLSSLLDMSA
-1375 DQDDTELKQIMELY
+1375 DQFK
-1389 GNDMQV
+1389 V
-1395 FYNELLKYSDA
+1395 FYQKLIEYSDA
-1406 YTMALK
+1406 YTDAQK
-1412 KAHEEQKKILDFKWE
+1412 KAYDEAKRRADFIFNNNPTIQSIDQSTQQLSTINSDQQRFESDK
-1427 RSAQYKA
+1427 
-1434 NQAAQDDANMLA
+1434 NI
-1446 SGVGQFSAKFQ
+1446 GQQ
-1457 KKKEAGE
+1457 
-1464 DVPRNDVYGTS
+1464 
-1475 SFISSMGH
+1475 MGMSWNIDS
-1483 DPEIDSYRLKMEAA
+1483 DPEILRYRLLAERARLYYEDMARLREQDKISEQQLTDAKRQMMEAQSNMA
-1497 AAYYD
+1497 DQVARKFHERVSLLQNFSEPLNTFAEGVGESLGNMIYDTEQSDVKMKDLLKDMLKSYVKMSLQLIAQDLTRRVTKQLYYRQEEMD
-1502 FLKAHQAD
+1502 
-1510 AETMRNAE
+1510 ETMHQQTMLQIQQLYQSLMLTAQTTGDAARLTQHATSNATE
-1518 QAVLRSEMEY
+1518 LS
-1528 AKAVA
+1528 
-1533 EQMKQRINDVYQLA
+1533 
-1547 TPVEEFGTAMGKA
+1547 
-1560 FATMTQDAEAGR
+1560 AEAG
-1572 AAIREAIGDMINGF
+1572 ATTG
-1586 MEQTVKMTEE
+1586 K
-1596 WIKRRIMQQMN
+1596 
-1607 DRLTSTAMK
+1607 
-1616 QAADEQ
+1616 
-1622 VGIEEDKQDKITDT
+1622 VG
-1636 TQKGGKKKQSIF
+1636 
-1648 SSIGSA
+1648 
-1654 ITSIFKRQEKKEVSM
+1654 
-1669 EEGKQSEILNIQKE
+1669 L
-1683 GGEAQEILN
+1683 
-1692 VGVKSSIAD
+1692 
-1701 VTQEIGSQTLQTEQA
+1701 
-1716 QATQEVQTESA
+1716 
-1727 KTQANTVMGIASG
+1727 GIAGG
-1740 ASKIIGSLGWW
+1740 AAKIIGTLGFW
-1751 GIPLVAVITAL
+1751 GIPLIGVITAL
-1762 LNGLLSFAMSQVSSL
+1762 LMGLLSWAIGL
-1777 FGGGSEASTSDSG
+1777 AFGGDDSG
-1790 PNVKLATGMLTYD
+1790 ASASDATPNVKLATGMLTYD

-1808 SVSGGSPAG
+1808 SVGNGSPVA
-1817 SPSPSGYS
+1817 SPSGYA
-1825 PSATPVSSG
+1825 PSASPGGSG
-1834 SPAGYGG
+1834 APAGAAGG
-1841 DRTPVLGTDGYVYQ
+1841 DRTPVLGSDGYVYQ

-1929 NLSDFLGTDG
+1929 NLSDFATV
-1939 TTTPD
+1939 PD
-1944 GSPSDNTITKEDID
+1944 GSPSGEGTLTKEDID
-1958 DLRSTLSEFTAV
+1958 GLRSTLSEFTAV

-1984 GRGGITQES
+1984 GRGGIAQES

>member
-162 TQKTSSAYQS
+162 TQKTSSAYQG
-172 QVNILHQLQNEQTR
+172 QVYILHQLQNEQAR
-186 RAVAT
+186 RAVST
-191 ISGGGASA
+191 ISDGGASA
-199 DALRSA
+199 DALRTA
-205 RANLASYRDQLG
+205 RANLVSYRDQLG

-230 EIERINAELKK
+230 EIERINAKLKK

-284 AIDEIQRK
+284 AIDEIQKR
-292 LSTLGTGDTARKKLN
+292 LNNLGTNDTARKKLN
-307 EQMKQLQNILA
+307 EQMKQLKNILD
-318 GVDHELVDIGNLLQP
+318 GVDHELVNIGDLLKP

-352 TEMAKLNRDQQ
+352 NEMAKLNRDQQ

-374 IRGEIERTTGAINKQ
+374 IRGEIERTTGAINRQ

-402 YFGVFQLFSIAQQKL
+402 CFGVFQLFSIAQQKL

-444 VNELSES
+444 VNELSDS
-451 LAKIN
+451 LATLN

-681 NEAFAEATSLTNEYA
+681 NVAFEEATSLTNEYA

-786 LASSIGLMGKAS
+786 LASSIGLMGKNA
-798 VLATLQTN
+798 VLATLQTK

-832 GLAIAIG
+832 GLAIAIA
-839 SVIKSGQKATTWMQ
+839 SVIKKGNEATTWMQ

-881 EAANGSRQRAA
+881 DAATGSRQRAA

-915 YDVAKAYK
+915 ADIAKAYK

-948 RVGWSADRLTEYD
+948 RIGWSADRLTEYD

-972 WLKAYVDDMQKAGK
+972 WLKAYVDDMRAAGK
-986 SVEEINKD
+986 SVEDINKD
-994 LARKLGV
+994 LAKKLGV
-1001 NGEIAADAYKSRSSK
+1001 EGKVARDAYNRRSDK
-1016 SPTEW
+1016 TLRTTF
-1021 FDVQGYVRDMRMN
+1021 FDQESYQAQAQYDMDGGFAAARN
-1034 SGPESTLTPNEVRA
+1034 T
-1048 NNTRALTQAERMLY
+1048 TRALTHAEQMLY

-1073 ATNAMNRVNKKWKPF
+1073 ASNAMNRVNKKWKPF
-1088 EDDLV
+1088 EEDLSTV
-1093 TATEDESPGAL
+1093 TDETPGTL

-1114 RRRKQA
+1114 KRRKAEEAARRKALRAEMKEEQA
-1120 ENDQKRAWREDMA
+1120 KAQAIVDNVKNYYERQIAAITEMATKTGMDSELQKKLVDGMTVRMNNALANVRQAIAGTENDWADFRQSMINDLYEPLSEDGTN
-1133 QAQSEAKAII
+1133 QS
-1143 DNIKNFYQRQITEVL
+1143 T
-1158 RTANEQNWDTTL
+1158 
-1170 TQAAVRAVE
+1170 
-1179 GRMNLALSNARKGI
+1179 
-1193 AGVKNTWDEFKMTM
+1193 
-1207 NDDMREH
+1207 
-1214 ADEVGYNE
+1214 
-1222 SKQLLDAIQNNN
+1222 QLLDNIIHNDIDK
-1234 LEALRQKISTL
+1234 LKEMITVL
-1245 SKNLNMPE
+1245 SKELGQNGSVLL
-1253 TAAIDA
+1253 DQ
-1259 IWKNASLNEKAN
+1259 IWRKATENE
-1271 ETAEQKR
+1271 
-1278 RKEINNRLLERNY
+1278 
-1291 TRKVDDEYTQS
+1291 
-1302 METLGFFDIDE
+1302 
-1313 KQLQVLMGKDEKA
+1313 
-1326 IETLLNKRSEDIAN
+1326 
-1340 LLKNARENIVEL
+1340 LKNANQQNKAYQERQKVLLEKNYTGKVNLDYENQMEQFGVAEL
-1352 YNTDVSTESG
+1352 TSEQIAQMMGWSQKGNNEAIQQFLDDRTEQWQKAFASA
-1362 RNRLMEIL
+1362 RKNVVDLLSVDANSEDAPDKVLTIL
-1370 FGKDW
+1370 FGKDYKSYLAGTGLSSLLDMSA
-1375 DQDDTELKQIMELY
+1375 DQFK
-1389 GNDMQV
+1389 V
-1395 FYNELLKYSDA
+1395 FYQKLIEYSDA
-1406 YTMALK
+1406 YTDAQK
-1412 KAHEEQKKILDFKWE
+1412 KAYDEAKRRADFIFNNNPTIQSIDQSTQQLSTINSDQQRFESDK
-1427 RSAQYKA
+1427 
-1434 NQAAQDDANMLA
+1434 NI
-1446 SGVGQFSAKFQ
+1446 GQQ
-1457 KKKEAGE
+1457 
-1464 DVPRNDVYGTS
+1464 
-1475 SFISSMGH
+1475 MGMSWNIDS
-1483 DPEIDSYRLKMEAA
+1483 DPEILRYRLLAERARL
-1497 AAYYD
+1497 YYED
-1502 FLKAHQAD
+1502 MA
-1510 AETMRNAE
+1510 R
-1518 QAVLRSEMEY
+1518 LRE
-1528 AKAVA
+1528 
-1533 EQMKQRINDVYQLA
+1533 
-1547 TPVEEFGTAMGKA
+1547 
-1560 FATMTQDAEAGR
+1560 
-1572 AAIREAIGDMINGF
+1572 
-1586 MEQTVKMTEE
+1586 
-1596 WIKRRIMQQMN
+1596 
-1607 DRLTSTAMK
+1607 
-1616 QAADEQ
+1616 
-1622 VGIEEDKQDKITDT
+1622 QDKISEQQLTD
-1636 TQKGGKKKQSIF
+1636 
-1648 SSIGSA
+1648 A
-1654 ITSIFKRQEKKEVSM
+1654 KRQM
-1669 EEGKQSEILNIQKE
+1669 M
-1683 GGEAQEILN
+1683 EAQSNMADQVARKFHERVSLLQNFSEPLN
-1692 VGVKSSIAD
+1692 TFAEGVGESLGNMIYD
-1701 VTQEIGSQTLQTEQA
+1701 TEQSDVKMKDLLKDMLKSYVKMSLQLIA
-1716 QATQEVQTESA
+1716 QDLTRRVTKQLYYRQEEMDETMHQQTMLQIQQLYQSLMLTAQTTGDAARLTQHSA
-1727 KTQANTVMGIASG
+1727 ANTVELTEEAGNTAKKVPLGIAGG
-1740 ASKIIGSLGWW
+1740 AAKIIGTLGFW
-1751 GIPLVAVITAL
+1751 GIPLIGVITAL
-1762 LNGLLSFAMSQVSSL
+1762 LMGLLSWAIGL
-1777 FGGGSEASTSDSG
+1777 AFGGDDSG
-1790 PNVKLATGMLTYD
+1790 ANASDATPNVKLATGMLTYD

-1817 SPSPSGYS
+1817 NSSPSGYA
-1825 PSATPVSSG
+1825 PSASPGGSG
-1834 SPAGYGG
+1834 APAGAVGG
-1841 DRTPVLGTDGYVYQ
+1841 DRTPVLGSDGYVYQ

-1929 NLSDFLGTDG
+1929 NLSDFATV
-1939 TTTPD
+1939 PD
-1944 GSPSDNTITKEDID
+1944 GSPSGEGTLTKEDID
-1958 DLRSTLSEFTAV
+1958 GLRSSLSEFTAV

-1984 GRGGITQES
+1984 GRGGIAQES

>member
-32 EKAYNAINT
+32 QKAYDAINT

-68 ADMKKVEKVI
+68 ADMNKVSKVI

-99 MSRTSESSPKLE
+99 ISRTSESSPKLE

-117 KAITDQIKVMQGE
+117 KAITDQIKVMNGE
-130 MLNIKKHM
+130 MINIKKHM

-148 LQRAINQQKQLVAS
+148 LQRAINQQKQLVES
-162 TQKTSSAYQS
+162 TQKTSSAYQG
-172 QVNILHQLQNEQTR
+172 QVNILHQLQNEQAR
-186 RAVAT
+186 RAVST
-191 ISGGGASA
+191 ISDGGASA
-199 DALRSA
+199 DALRTA
-205 RANLASYRDQLG
+205 RANLVSYRDQLG
-217 KGGILPASGNVAA
+217 KGGILPASGNVAT

-284 AIDEIQRK
+284 AIDEIQKK
-292 LSTLGTGDTARKKLN
+292 LNNLGTNDTARKKLN

-333 ANLRKAPLETLQK
+333 DNLRKAPLETLQK

-352 TEMAKLNRDQQ
+352 NEMAKLNRDQQ

-374 IRGEIERTTGAINKQ
+374 IRGEIERTTGAINRQ

-469 QGGKMGFGKYGVE
+469 QGGKMGFGQYGVE

-681 NEAFAEATSLTNEYA
+681 NVAFEEATSLTNEYA

-717 TNPEGVDMVKQMAQ
+717 TNPEGVDMVKQMAK

-752 LLGLIAAELKILL
+752 LLGLIAGELKILL

-786 LASSIGLMGKAS
+786 LASSIGLMGKNA
-798 VLATLQTN
+798 VLATLQTK

-832 GLAIAIG
+832 GLAIAIA
-839 SVIKSGQKATTWMQ
+839 SVIKKGNEATTWMQ

-881 EAANGSRQRAA
+881 DAATGSRQRAA

-915 YDVAKAYK
+915 DDIAKAYK

-948 RVGWSADRLTEYD
+948 RIGWSADRLTEYD

-972 WLKAYVDDMQKAGK
+972 WLKAYVDDMRAAGK
-986 SVEEINKD
+986 SVEDINND
-994 LARKLGV
+994 LAKKLGV
-1001 NGEIAADAYKSRSSK
+1001 EGKVARDAYNRRSDK
-1016 SPTEW
+1016 TLRTTF
-1021 FDVQGYVRDMRMN
+1021 FDRESYQAQAQYDMDGGFAAARN
-1034 SGPESTLTPNEVRA
+1034 T
-1048 NNTRALTQAERMLY
+1048 TRALTKAEQMLY

-1073 ATNAMNRVNKKWKPF
+1073 ASNAMNRVNKKWKPF
-1088 EDDLV
+1088 EEDLSTV
-1093 TATEDESPGAL
+1093 TDETPGTL

-1114 RRRKQA
+1114 KRRKAEEAARRKALRAEMKEEQA
-1120 ENDQKRAWREDMA
+1120 KAQAIVDNVKNYYERQIAAITEMATKTGMDSELQKKLVDGMTVRMNNALANVRQAIAGTENDWADFRQSMINDLYEPLSEDGTN
-1133 QAQSEAKAII
+1133 QS
-1143 DNIKNFYQRQITEVL
+1143 T
-1158 RTANEQNWDTTL
+1158 
-1170 TQAAVRAVE
+1170 
-1179 GRMNLALSNARKGI
+1179 
-1193 AGVKNTWDEFKMTM
+1193 
-1207 NDDMREH
+1207 
-1214 ADEVGYNE
+1214 
-1222 SKQLLDAIQNNN
+1222 QLLDNIIHNDIDK
-1234 LEALRQKISTL
+1234 LKEMITVL
-1245 SKNLNMPE
+1245 SKELGQNGSVLL
-1253 TAAIDA
+1253 DQ
-1259 IWKNASLNEKAN
+1259 IWRKATENE
-1271 ETAEQKR
+1271 
-1278 RKEINNRLLERNY
+1278 
-1291 TRKVDDEYTQS
+1291 
-1302 METLGFFDIDE
+1302 
-1313 KQLQVLMGKDEKA
+1313 
-1326 IETLLNKRSEDIAN
+1326 
-1340 LLKNARENIVEL
+1340 LKNANQQNKAYQERQKVLLEKNYTGKVNLDYENQMEQFGVAEL
-1352 YNTDVSTESG
+1352 TSEQIAQMMGWSQKGNNEAIQQFLDDRTEQWQKAFASA
-1362 RNRLMEIL
+1362 RKNVVDLLSVDANSEDAPDKVLTIL
-1370 FGKDW
+1370 FGKDYKTYLAGTGLSSLLDMSA
-1375 DQDDTELKQIMELY
+1375 DQFK
-1389 GNDMQV
+1389 V
-1395 FYNELLKYSDA
+1395 FYQKLIEYSDA
-1406 YTMALK
+1406 YTDAQK
-1412 KAHEEQKKILDFKWE
+1412 KAYDEAKRRADFIFNNNPTIQSIDQSTQQLSTINSDQQRFESDK
-1427 RSAQYKA
+1427 
-1434 NQAAQDDANMLA
+1434 NI
-1446 SGVGQFSAKFQ
+1446 GQQ
-1457 KKKEAGE
+1457 
-1464 DVPRNDVYGTS
+1464 
-1475 SFISSMGH
+1475 MGMSWNIDS
-1483 DPEIDSYRLKMEAA
+1483 DPEILRYRLLAERARLYYEDMARLREQDKISEQQLTDAKRQMMEAQSNMA
-1497 AAYYD
+1497 DQVARKFHERVSLLQNFSEPLNTFAEGVGESLGNMIYDTEQSDVKMKDLLKDMLKSYVKMSLQLIAQDLTRRVTKQLYYRQEEMD
-1502 FLKAHQAD
+1502 
-1510 AETMRNAE
+1510 ETMHQQTMLQIQQLYQSLMLTAQTTGDAARLTQHATSNATE
-1518 QAVLRSEMEY
+1518 LS
-1528 AKAVA
+1528 
-1533 EQMKQRINDVYQLA
+1533 
-1547 TPVEEFGTAMGKA
+1547 
-1560 FATMTQDAEAGR
+1560 AEAG
-1572 AAIREAIGDMINGF
+1572 ATTG
-1586 MEQTVKMTEE
+1586 K
-1596 WIKRRIMQQMN
+1596 
-1607 DRLTSTAMK
+1607 
-1616 QAADEQ
+1616 
-1622 VGIEEDKQDKITDT
+1622 VG
-1636 TQKGGKKKQSIF
+1636 
-1648 SSIGSA
+1648 
-1654 ITSIFKRQEKKEVSM
+1654 
-1669 EEGKQSEILNIQKE
+1669 L
-1683 GGEAQEILN
+1683 
-1692 VGVKSSIAD
+1692 
-1701 VTQEIGSQTLQTEQA
+1701 
-1716 QATQEVQTESA
+1716 
-1727 KTQANTVMGIASG
+1727 GIAGG
-1740 ASKIIGSLGWW
+1740 AAKIIGTLGFW
-1751 GIPLVAVITAL
+1751 GIPLIGVITAL
-1762 LNGLLSFAMSQVSSL
+1762 LMGLLSWAIGL
-1777 FGGGSEASTSDSG
+1777 AFGGDDSG
-1790 PNVKLATGMLTYD
+1790 ASASDATPNVKLATGMLTYD

-1808 SVSGGSPAG
+1808 SVGNGSPVA
-1817 SPSPSGYS
+1817 SPSGYA
-1825 PSATPVSSG
+1825 PSASPGGSG
-1834 SPAGYGG
+1834 APAGFAGG
-1841 DRTPVLGTDGYVYQ
+1841 DRTPVLGTDGKVYN
-1855 ARQVPQ
+1855 AKQVGK
-1861 LQTGLVT
+1861 LQTGIVT
-1868 SPIATMVNGQPSLV
+1868 QPIATMVNGQPSLV
-1882 GERGP
+1882 GEKGP

-1904 DLLAA
+1904 DLINE
-1909 IVKFDKNY
+1909 IVKFDKNF
-1917 SNGHA
+1917 SGRGF
-1922 YRTYDEG
+1922 RTYDDG
-1929 NLSDFLGTDG
+1929 NLSDFTV
-1939 TTTPD
+1939 PD
-1944 GSPSDNTITKEDID
+1944 ASAAGENMLTSDDIQGFRD
-1958 DLRSTLSEFTAV
+1958 TMAEFTAM
-1970 MLAIK
+1970 MLLLQK
-1975 RNGLHVNKY
+1975 NGLHVNKF
-1984 GRGGITQES
+1984 GRGSVTQES
-1993 QDGANFMRRNSGDR
+1993 ADGAAFMRRNSGDR
-2007 LWKG
+2007 LWRKG

>member
-24 MRNELSRL
+24 MRKELSRL
-32 EKAYNAINT
+32 QKAYDAINT

-68 ADMKKVEKVI
+68 ADMNKVSKVI

-99 MSRTSESSPKLE
+99 ISRTSESSPKLE

-117 KAITDQIKVMQGE
+117 KAITDQIKVMNGE
-130 MLNIKKHM
+130 MINIKKHM

-148 LQRAINQQKQLVAS
+148 LQRAINQQKQLVES
-162 TQKTSSAYQS
+162 TQKTSSAYQG
-172 QVNILHQLQNEQTR
+172 QVNILHQLQNEQAR
-186 RAVAT
+186 RAVST
-191 ISGGGASA
+191 ISDGGASA
-199 DALRSA
+199 DALRTA
-205 RANLASYRDQLG
+205 RANLVSYRDQLG
-217 KGGILPASGNVAA
+217 KGGILPASGNVAT

-284 AIDEIQRK
+284 AIDEIQKR
-292 LSTLGTGDTARKKLN
+292 LNNLGTNDTARKKLN
-307 EQMKQLQNILA
+307 EQMKQLKNILD
-318 GVDHELVDIGNLLQP
+318 GVDHELVNIGDLLKP
-333 ANLRKAPLETLQK
+333 GNLRKAPLETLQK

-352 TEMAKLNRDQQ
+352 NEMAKLNRDQQ

-374 IRGEIERTTGAINKQ
+374 IRGEIERTTGAINRQ

-444 VNELSES
+444 VNELSDS
-451 LAKIN
+451 LATLN

-469 QGGKMGFGKYGVE
+469 QGGKMGFGQYGVE
-482 GMSAFVRAADQ
+482 GMAAFVRAADQ

-681 NEAFAEATSLTNEYA
+681 NVAFEEATSLTNEYA

-752 LLGLIAAELKILL
+752 LLGLIAGELKILL

-786 LASSIGLMGKAS
+786 LASSIGLMGKNA
-798 VLATLQTN
+798 VLATLQTK

-832 GLAIAIG
+832 GLAIAIA
-839 SVIKSGQKATTWMQ
+839 SVIKKGNEATKWMQ

-881 EAANGSRQRAA
+881 EAATGSRQRAA

-915 YDVAKAYK
+915 NDIAKAYK

-972 WLKAYVDDMQKAGK
+972 WLKGYVEDMQKAGK

-994 LARKLGV
+994 LAKKLGV

-1021 FDVQGYVRDMRMN
+1021 FDVQGYARDMRMN
-1034 SGPESTLTPNEVRA
+1034 SGLESTLTPNEIRA
-1048 NNTRALTQAERMLY
+1048 NNTRALTQAEQMLY
-1062 AATRYATQAYS
+1062 AATRYASQAYS

-1088 EDDLV
+1088 EEDLSTV
-1093 TATEDESPGAL
+1093 TDETPGTL
-1104 DNDAPDKEAE
+1104 DNDAPDKEPE
-1114 RRRKQA
+1114 KRRKAEEAARRKALRAEMKEEQA
-1120 ENDQKRAWREDMA
+1120 KAQAIVDNVKNYYERQIAAITEMATKTGMDSELQKKLVDGMTVRMNNALANVRQAIAGTENDWADFRQSMINDLYEPLSEDGTN
-1133 QAQSEAKAII
+1133 QS
-1143 DNIKNFYQRQITEVL
+1143 T
-1158 RTANEQNWDTTL
+1158 
-1170 TQAAVRAVE
+1170 
-1179 GRMNLALSNARKGI
+1179 
-1193 AGVKNTWDEFKMTM
+1193 
-1207 NDDMREH
+1207 
-1214 ADEVGYNE
+1214 
-1222 SKQLLDAIQNNN
+1222 QLLDNIIHNDIDKLKEMITVLSKELGQNGSVLLDQIWRKATENQLANAKQENKAYQERQKVLLEKNYTGKVNLDYENQMEQFGVAELTSEQIAKMMGWSQKGNNEAIQQF
-1234 LEALRQKISTL
+1234 LDDRTEQWQKAFASARKNVVDLL
-1245 SKNLNMPE
+1245 SV
-1253 TAAIDA
+1253 DA
-1259 IWKNASLNEKAN
+1259 N
-1271 ETAEQKR
+1271 
-1278 RKEINNRLLERNY
+1278 
-1291 TRKVDDEYTQS
+1291 
-1302 METLGFFDIDE
+1302 
-1313 KQLQVLMGKDEKA
+1313 
-1326 IETLLNKRSEDIAN
+1326 SEDAPDKV
-1340 LLKNARENIVEL
+1340 L
-1352 YNTDVSTESG
+1352 T
-1362 RNRLMEIL
+1362 IL
-1370 FGKDW
+1370 FGKDYKSYLAGTGLSSLLNMSA
-1375 DQDDTELKQIMELY
+1375 DQFK
-1389 GNDMQV
+1389 V
-1395 FYNELLKYSDA
+1395 FYQKLIEYSDA
-1406 YTMALK
+1406 YTDAQK
-1412 KAHEEQKKILDFKWE
+1412 KAYDEAKRRADFIFNNNPTIQSIDQSTQQLSTINSDQQRFESDK
-1427 RSAQYKA
+1427 
-1434 NQAAQDDANMLA
+1434 NI
-1446 SGVGQFSAKFQ
+1446 GQQ
-1457 KKKEAGE
+1457 
-1464 DVPRNDVYGTS
+1464 
-1475 SFISSMGH
+1475 MGMSWNIDS
-1483 DPEIDSYRLKMEAA
+1483 DPEILRYRLLAERARLYYEDMARLREQDKISEQQLTDAKRQMMEAQSNMA
-1497 AAYYD
+1497 DQVARKFHERVSLLQNFSEPLNTFAEGVGESLGNMIYDTEQSDVKMKDLLKDMLKSYVKMSLQLIAQDLTRRVTKQLYYRQEEMD
-1502 FLKAHQAD
+1502 
-1510 AETMRNAE
+1510 ETMHQQTMLQIQQLYQSLMLTAQTTGDAARLTQHATSNATE
-1518 QAVLRSEMEY
+1518 LS
-1528 AKAVA
+1528 
-1533 EQMKQRINDVYQLA
+1533 
-1547 TPVEEFGTAMGKA
+1547 
-1560 FATMTQDAEAGR
+1560 AEAG
-1572 AAIREAIGDMINGF
+1572 ATTG
-1586 MEQTVKMTEE
+1586 K
-1596 WIKRRIMQQMN
+1596 
-1607 DRLTSTAMK
+1607 
-1616 QAADEQ
+1616 
-1622 VGIEEDKQDKITDT
+1622 VG
-1636 TQKGGKKKQSIF
+1636 
-1648 SSIGSA
+1648 
-1654 ITSIFKRQEKKEVSM
+1654 
-1669 EEGKQSEILNIQKE
+1669 L
-1683 GGEAQEILN
+1683 
-1692 VGVKSSIAD
+1692 
-1701 VTQEIGSQTLQTEQA
+1701 
-1716 QATQEVQTESA
+1716 
-1727 KTQANTVMGIASG
+1727 GIAGG
-1740 ASKIIGSLGWW
+1740 AAKIIGTLGFW
-1751 GIPLVAVITAL
+1751 GIPLIGVITAL
-1762 LNGLLSFAMSQVSSL
+1762 LMGLLSWAIGL
-1777 FGGGSEASTSDSG
+1777 AFGGDDSG
-1790 PNVKLATGMLTYD
+1790 ASASDATPNVKLATGMLTYD

-1808 SVSGGSPAG
+1808 SVGNGSPVA
-1817 SPSPSGYS
+1817 SPSGYA
-1825 PSATPVSSG
+1825 PSASPGGSGAPVVS
-1834 SPAGYGG
+1834 AGG
-1841 DRTPVLGTDGYVYQ
+1841 DRTPVLGSDGYVYQ

-1929 NLSDFLGTDG
+1929 NLSDFATV
-1939 TTTPD
+1939 PD
-1944 GSPSDNTITKEDID
+1944 GSPSGEGTLTKEDID
-1958 DLRSTLSEFTAV
+1958 GLRSSLSEFTAV

>member
-32 EKAYNAINT
+32 QKAYDAINT

-68 ADMKKVEKVI
+68 ADMNKVSKVI

-99 MSRTSESSPKLE
+99 ISRTSESSPKLE

-117 KAITDQIKVMQGE
+117 KAITDQIKVMNGE
-130 MLNIKKHM
+130 MINIKKHM

-148 LQRAINQQKQLVAS
+148 LQRAINQQKQLVES
-162 TQKTSSAYQS
+162 TQKTSSAYQG
-172 QVNILHQLQNEQTR
+172 QVNILHQLQNEQAR
-186 RAVAT
+186 RAVST
-191 ISGGGASA
+191 ISDGGASA
-199 DALRSA
+199 DALRTA
-205 RANLASYRDQLG
+205 RANLVSYRDQLG
-217 KGGILPASGNVAA
+217 KGGILPASGNVAT

-284 AIDEIQRK
+284 AIDEIQKR
-292 LSTLGTGDTARKKLN
+292 LNNLGTNDTARKKLN
-307 EQMKQLQNILA
+307 EQMKQLKNILD
-318 GVDHELVDIGNLLQP
+318 GVDHELVNIGDLLKP

-352 TEMAKLNRDQQ
+352 NEMAKLNRDQQ

-374 IRGEIERTTGAINKQ
+374 IRGEIERTTGAINRQ

-444 VNELSES
+444 VNELSDS
-451 LAKIN
+451 LATLN

-469 QGGKMGFGKYGVE
+469 QGGKMGFGQYGVE
-482 GMSAFVRAADQ
+482 GMAAFVRAADQ

-681 NEAFAEATSLTNEYA
+681 NVAFEEATSLTNEYA

-752 LLGLIAAELKILL
+752 LLGLIAGELKILL

-786 LASSIGLMGKAS
+786 LASSIGLMGKNA
-798 VLATLQTN
+798 VLATLQTK

-832 GLAIAIG
+832 GLAIAIA
-839 SVIKSGQKATTWMQ
+839 SVIKKGNEATKWMQ

-881 EAANGSRQRAA
+881 DAATGSRQRAA

-915 YDVAKAYK
+915 DDIAKAYK

-972 WLKAYVDDMQKAGK
+972 WLKGYVEDMQKAGK

-994 LARKLGV
+994 LAKKLGV

-1021 FDVQGYVRDMRMN
+1021 FDVQGYARDMRMN
-1034 SGPESTLTPNEVRA
+1034 SGLESTLTPNEIRA
-1048 NNTRALTQAERMLY
+1048 NNTRALTQAEQMLY
-1062 AATRYATQAYS
+1062 AATRYASQAYS
-1073 ATNAMNRVNKKWKPF
+1073 ASNAMNRVNKKWKPF
-1088 EDDLV
+1088 EEDLSTV
-1093 TATEDESPGAL
+1093 TDETPGTL

-1114 RRRKQA
+1114 KRRKAEEAARRKALRAEMKEEQA
-1120 ENDQKRAWREDMA
+1120 KA
-1133 QAQSEAKAII
+1133 QAIV
-1143 DNIKNFYQRQITEVL
+1143 DNVKNYYERQIAAITEMATKTGMDSELQKKLVDGM
-1158 RTANEQNWDTTL
+1158 T
-1170 TQAAVRAVE
+1170 V
-1179 GRMNLALSNARKGI
+1179 RMNNALANVRQAISGTENEWAEFRQSMINDLYEPLSEDGTNQS
-1193 AGVKNTWDEFKMTM
+1193 T
-1207 NDDMREH
+1207 
-1214 ADEVGYNE
+1214 
-1222 SKQLLDAIQNNN
+1222 QLLDNIIHNDIDKLKEMITVLSKELGQNGSVLLDQIWRKATENQLANAKQENKAYQERQKVLLEKNYTGKVNLDYENQMEQFGVAELTSEQIAQMMGWSQKGNNEAIQQF
-1234 LEALRQKISTL
+1234 LDDRTEQWQKAFASARKNVVDLL
-1245 SKNLNMPE
+1245 SV
-1253 TAAIDA
+1253 DA
-1259 IWKNASLNEKAN
+1259 N
-1271 ETAEQKR
+1271 
-1278 RKEINNRLLERNY
+1278 
-1291 TRKVDDEYTQS
+1291 
-1302 METLGFFDIDE
+1302 
-1313 KQLQVLMGKDEKA
+1313 
-1326 IETLLNKRSEDIAN
+1326 SEDAPDKV
-1340 LLKNARENIVEL
+1340 L
-1352 YNTDVSTESG
+1352 T
-1362 RNRLMEIL
+1362 IL
-1370 FGKDW
+1370 FGKDYKSYLAGTGLSSLLNMSA
-1375 DQDDTELKQIMELY
+1375 DQFK
-1389 GNDMQV
+1389 V
-1395 FYNELLKYSDA
+1395 FYQKLIEYSDA
-1406 YTMALK
+1406 YTDAQK
-1412 KAHEEQKKILDFKWE
+1412 KAYDEAKRRADFIFNNNPTIQSIDQSTQQLSTINSDQQRFESDK
-1427 RSAQYKA
+1427 
-1434 NQAAQDDANMLA
+1434 NI
-1446 SGVGQFSAKFQ
+1446 GQQ
-1457 KKKEAGE
+1457 
-1464 DVPRNDVYGTS
+1464 
-1475 SFISSMGH
+1475 MGMSWNIDS
-1483 DPEIDSYRLKMEAA
+1483 DPEILRYRLLAERARLYYEDMARLREQDKISEQQLTDAKRQMMEAQSNMA
-1497 AAYYD
+1497 DQVARKFHERVSLLQNFSEPLNTFAEGVGESLGNMIYDTEQSDVKMKDLLKDMLKSYVKMSLQLIAQDLTRRVTKQLYYRQEEMD
-1502 FLKAHQAD
+1502 
-1510 AETMRNAE
+1510 ETMHQQTMLQIQQLYQSLMLTAQTTGDAARLTQHATSNATE
-1518 QAVLRSEMEY
+1518 LS
-1528 AKAVA
+1528 
-1533 EQMKQRINDVYQLA
+1533 
-1547 TPVEEFGTAMGKA
+1547 
-1560 FATMTQDAEAGR
+1560 AEAG
-1572 AAIREAIGDMINGF
+1572 ATTG
-1586 MEQTVKMTEE
+1586 K
-1596 WIKRRIMQQMN
+1596 
-1607 DRLTSTAMK
+1607 
-1616 QAADEQ
+1616 
-1622 VGIEEDKQDKITDT
+1622 VG
-1636 TQKGGKKKQSIF
+1636 
-1648 SSIGSA
+1648 
-1654 ITSIFKRQEKKEVSM
+1654 
-1669 EEGKQSEILNIQKE
+1669 L
-1683 GGEAQEILN
+1683 
-1692 VGVKSSIAD
+1692 
-1701 VTQEIGSQTLQTEQA
+1701 
-1716 QATQEVQTESA
+1716 
-1727 KTQANTVMGIASG
+1727 GIAGG
-1740 ASKIIGSLGWW
+1740 AAKIIGTLGFW
-1751 GIPLVAVITAL
+1751 GIPLIGVITAL
-1762 LNGLLSFAMSQVSSL
+1762 LMGLLSWAIGL
-1777 FGGGSEASTSDSG
+1777 AFGGDDSG
-1790 PNVKLATGMLTYD
+1790 ASASDATPNVKLATGMLTYD

-1808 SVSGGSPAG
+1808 SVGNGSPVA
-1817 SPSPSGYS
+1817 SPSGYA
-1825 PSATPVSSG
+1825 PSASPGGSGAPVG
-1834 SPAGYGG
+1834 SAGG
-1841 DRTPVLGTDGYVYQ
+1841 DRTPVLGSDGYVYQ

-1929 NLSDFLGTDG
+1929 NLSDFATV
-1939 TTTPD
+1939 PD
-1944 GSPSDNTITKEDID
+1944 GSPSGEGTLTKEDID
-1958 DLRSTLSEFTAV
+1958 GLRSSLSEFTAV

-1984 GRGGITQES
+1984 GRGGIAQES

-2007 LWKG
+2007 LWKD

>member
-1 MADKQIYIKISA
+1 
-13 DSAQP
+13 
-18 VAAVKA
+18 
-24 MRNELSRL
+24 
-32 EKAYNAINT
+32 
-41 STATGAQRAQK
+41 
-52 LQKEMADLRAL
+52 
-63 IKQQE
+63 
-68 ADMKKVEKVI
+68 
-78 TNLSNASLSQ
+78 
-88 LNQALRQVKKE
+88 
-99 MSRTSESSPKLE
+99 
-111 ELRQKY
+111 
-117 KAITDQIKVMQGE
+117 
-130 MLNIKKHM
+130 
-138 GELSTQTDSW
+138 
-148 LQRAINQQKQLVAS
+148 
-162 TQKTSSAYQS
+162 
-172 QVNILHQLQNEQTR
+172 
-186 RAVAT
+186 
-191 ISGGGASA
+191 
-199 DALRSA
+199 
-205 RANLASYRDQLG
+205 
-217 KGGILPASGNVAA
+217 
-230 EIERINAELKK
+230 
-241 CDDQLDAIAGKE
+241 
-253 KQIELTTDQLQQ
+253 
-265 KADNII
+265 
-271 LDPKKFSPKEIKA
+271 
-284 AIDEIQRK
+284 
-292 LSTLGTGDTARKKLN
+292 
-307 EQMKQLQNILA
+307 
-318 GVDHELVDIGNLLQP
+318 
-333 ANLRKAPLETLQK
+333 
-346 AAKQLE
+346 
-352 TEMAKLNRDQQ
+352 MAKLNRDQQ

-374 IRGEIERTTGAINKQ
+374 IRGEIERTTGAINRQ
-389 GSAWKTTFRNISM
+389 GPAWKTTFRNISM
-402 YFGVFQLFSIAQQKL
+402 CFGVFQLFSIAQQKL

-444 VNELSES
+444 VNELSDS
-451 LAKIN
+451 LATLN

-681 NEAFAEATSLTNEYA
+681 NVAFEEATSLTNEYA

-786 LASSIGLMGKAS
+786 LASSIGLMGKNA
-798 VLATLQTN
+798 VLATLQTK

-832 GLAIAIG
+832 GLAIAIA
-839 SVIKSGQKATTWMQ
+839 SVIKKGNEATTWMQ

-881 EAANGSRQRAA
+881 DAATGSRQRAA

-915 YDVAKAYK
+915 ADIAKAYK

-948 RVGWSADRLTEYD
+948 RIGWSADRLTEYD

-972 WLKAYVDDMQKAGK
+972 WLKAYVDDMRAAGK
-986 SVEEINKD
+986 SVEDINKD
-994 LARKLGV
+994 LAKKLGV
-1001 NGEIAADAYKSRSSK
+1001 EGKVARDAYNRRSDK
-1016 SPTEW
+1016 TLRTTF
-1021 FDVQGYVRDMRMN
+1021 FDQESYQAQAQYDMDGGFAAARN
-1034 SGPESTLTPNEVRA
+1034 T
-1048 NNTRALTQAERMLY
+1048 TRALTHAEQMLY

-1073 ATNAMNRVNKKWKPF
+1073 ASNAMNRVNKKWKPF
-1088 EDDLV
+1088 EEDLSTV
-1093 TATEDESPGAL
+1093 TDETPGTL

-1114 RRRKQA
+1114 KRRKAEEAARRKALRAEMKEEQA
-1120 ENDQKRAWREDMA
+1120 KAQAIVDNVKNYYERQIAAITEMATKTGMDSELQKKLVDGMTVRMNNALANVRQAIAGTENDWADFRQSMINDLYEPLSEDGTN
-1133 QAQSEAKAII
+1133 QS
-1143 DNIKNFYQRQITEVL
+1143 T
-1158 RTANEQNWDTTL
+1158 
-1170 TQAAVRAVE
+1170 
-1179 GRMNLALSNARKGI
+1179 
-1193 AGVKNTWDEFKMTM
+1193 
-1207 NDDMREH
+1207 
-1214 ADEVGYNE
+1214 
-1222 SKQLLDAIQNNN
+1222 QLLDNIIHNDIDK
-1234 LEALRQKISTL
+1234 LKEMITVL
-1245 SKNLNMPE
+1245 SKELGQNGSVLL
-1253 TAAIDA
+1253 DQ
-1259 IWKNASLNEKAN
+1259 IWRKATENE
-1271 ETAEQKR
+1271 
-1278 RKEINNRLLERNY
+1278 
-1291 TRKVDDEYTQS
+1291 
-1302 METLGFFDIDE
+1302 
-1313 KQLQVLMGKDEKA
+1313 
-1326 IETLLNKRSEDIAN
+1326 
-1340 LLKNARENIVEL
+1340 LKNANQQNKAYQERQKVLLEKNYTGKVNLDYENQMEQFGVAEL
-1352 YNTDVSTESG
+1352 TSEQIAQMMGWSQKGNNEAIQQFLDDRTEQWQKAFASA
-1362 RNRLMEIL
+1362 RKNVVDLLSVDANSEDAPDKVLTIL
-1370 FGKDW
+1370 FGKDYKSYLAGTGLSSLLDMSA
-1375 DQDDTELKQIMELY
+1375 DQFK
-1389 GNDMQV
+1389 V
-1395 FYNELLKYSDA
+1395 FYQKLIEYSDA
-1406 YTMALK
+1406 YTDAQK
-1412 KAHEEQKKILDFKWE
+1412 KAYDEAKRRADFIFNNNPTIQSIDQSTQQLSTINSDQQRFESDK
-1427 RSAQYKA
+1427 
-1434 NQAAQDDANMLA
+1434 NI
-1446 SGVGQFSAKFQ
+1446 GQQ
-1457 KKKEAGE
+1457 
-1464 DVPRNDVYGTS
+1464 
-1475 SFISSMGH
+1475 MGMSWNIDS
-1483 DPEIDSYRLKMEAA
+1483 DPEILRYRLLAERARLYYEDMARLREQDKISEQQLTDAKRQMMEAQSNMA
-1497 AAYYD
+1497 DQVARKFHERVSLLQNFSEPLNTFAEGVGESLGNMIYDTEQSDVKMKDLLKDMLKSYVKMSLQLIAQDLTRRVTKQLYYRQEEMD
-1502 FLKAHQAD
+1502 
-1510 AETMRNAE
+1510 ETMHQQTMLQIQQLYQSLMLTAQTTGDAARLTQHATSNATE
-1518 QAVLRSEMEY
+1518 LS
-1528 AKAVA
+1528 
-1533 EQMKQRINDVYQLA
+1533 
-1547 TPVEEFGTAMGKA
+1547 
-1560 FATMTQDAEAGR
+1560 AEAG
-1572 AAIREAIGDMINGF
+1572 ATTG
-1586 MEQTVKMTEE
+1586 K
-1596 WIKRRIMQQMN
+1596 
-1607 DRLTSTAMK
+1607 
-1616 QAADEQ
+1616 
-1622 VGIEEDKQDKITDT
+1622 VG
-1636 TQKGGKKKQSIF
+1636 
-1648 SSIGSA
+1648 
-1654 ITSIFKRQEKKEVSM
+1654 
-1669 EEGKQSEILNIQKE
+1669 L
-1683 GGEAQEILN
+1683 
-1692 VGVKSSIAD
+1692 
-1701 VTQEIGSQTLQTEQA
+1701 
-1716 QATQEVQTESA
+1716 
-1727 KTQANTVMGIASG
+1727 GIAGG
-1740 ASKIIGSLGWW
+1740 AAKIIGTLGFW
-1751 GIPLVAVITAL
+1751 GIPLIGVITAL
-1762 LNGLLSFAMSQVSSL
+1762 LMGLLSWAIGL
-1777 FGGGSEASTSDSG
+1777 AFGGDDSG
-1790 PNVKLATGMLTYD
+1790 ANASDATPNVKLATGMLTYD

-1808 SVSGGSPAG
+1808 SVGNGSPVA
-1817 SPSPSGYS
+1817 SPSGYA
-1825 PSATPVSSG
+1825 PSASPGGSG
-1834 SPAGYGG
+1834 APAGAAGG
-1841 DRTPVLGTDGYVYQ
+1841 DRTPVLGSDGYVYQ

-1929 NLSDFLGTDG
+1929 NLSDFATV
-1939 TTTPD
+1939 PD
-1944 GSPSDNTITKEDID
+1944 GSPSGEGTLTKEDID
-1958 DLRSTLSEFTAV
+1958 GLRSSLSEFTAV

-1984 GRGGITQES
+1984 GRGGIAQES

>member
-172 QVNILHQLQNEQTR
+172 QVNILHQLQNEQAR

-292 LSTLGTGDTARKKLN
+292 LSNLGTGDTARKKLN

-374 IRGEIERTTGAINKQ
+374 IRGEIERTTGAINRQ

-469 QGGKMGFGKYGVE
+469 QGGKMGFGQYGVE

-519 IPKLGVERSMLAVG
+519 IPKLGVERSMLSVG
-533 SSINQL
+533 SAINQL

-613 KGTINNLFSQ
+613 KGTINNLFQQ

-798 VLATLQTN
+798 VLATLQTK

-961 NVAGGSAYNGT
+961 NVAGGSPYNGT
-972 WLKAYVDDMQKAGK
+972 WLRAYVDDMQKAGK

-1021 FDVQGYVRDMRMN
+1021 FDVHGYVRDMRMN

-1170 TQAAVRAVE
+1170 SNAAVRSVE
-1179 GRMNLALSNARKGI
+1179 ARMNLALSQARKSI
-1193 AGVKNTWDEFKMTM
+1193 AGVSNTWEEFKTTM
-1207 NDDMREH
+1207 QEDMREQ

-1222 SKQLLDAIQNNN
+1222 SQALLDAIQKNNID
-1234 LEALRQKISTL
+1234 ELRKKMATL

-1253 TAAIDA
+1253 TAVTDA
-1259 IWKNASLNEKAN
+1259 IWKNATMNEKAN
-1271 ETAEQKR
+1271 ETAEQKQR
-1278 RKEINNRLLERNY
+1278 NEINKRLLERNY
-1291 TRKVDDEYTQS
+1291 TAKVDDEYTQS
-1302 METLGFFDIDE
+1302 METLGFFEIDE
-1313 KQLQVLMGKDEKA
+1313 KQLADLMAGGDKA
-1326 IETLLNKRSEDIAN
+1326 KQMIQNRTEEIYSVM
-1340 LLKNARENIVEL
+1340 KNARENIVDL
-1352 YNTDVSTESG
+1352 YSIEDVTTEG
-1362 RNRLMEIL
+1362 GKNRLLSIL
-1370 FGKDW
+1370 FGPDYDKSSS
-1375 DQDDTELKQIMELY
+1375 ELKS
-1389 GNDMQV
+1389 V
-1395 FYNELLKYSDA
+1395 FDLSGDNLKLFYDELLKYSDS
-1406 YTMALK
+1406 YTEALK
-1412 KAHEEQKKILDFKWE
+1412 KARDERRKIIDERWKLTGVPDLTDQYTDSLDVQSKL
-1427 RSAQYKA
+1427 Q
-1434 NQAAQDDANMLA
+1434 
-1446 SGVGQFSAKFQ
+1446 GVSNVNETPSMQLGFT
-1457 KKKEAGE
+1457 
-1464 DVPRNDVYGTS
+1464 NNIGT
-1475 SFISSMGH
+1475 
-1483 DPEIDSYRLKMEAA
+1483 DPEIKAYEAKMNAA
-1497 AAYYD
+1497 RAYYD
-1502 FLKAHQAD
+1502 FVKASTDDQILIQEAQRKSLQAMMDYAMQVGNSVSKQVKSIMEFAGPMDTMAEDIGQKFGDAIFNVESSGKRWNQIIKEMILSYAKMLINMTTQNLSMKLQQTLFYKQMEVQAELHQQQLLMILMAGGM
-1510 AETMRNAE
+1510 AQMEG
-1518 QAVLRSEMEY
+1518 QAVING
-1528 AKAVA
+1528 
-1533 EQMKQRINDVYQLA
+1533 MKQTQLSVDNA
-1547 TPVEEFGTAMGKA
+1547 LTISK
-1560 FATMTQDAEAGR
+1560 EAKI
-1572 AAIREAIGDMINGF
+1572 AAIM
-1586 MEQTVKMTEE
+1586 
-1596 WIKRRIMQQMN
+1596 
-1607 DRLTSTAMK
+1607 
-1616 QAADEQ
+1616 AAF
-1622 VGIEEDKQDKITDT
+1622 GI
-1636 TQKGGKKKQSIF
+1636 S
-1648 SSIGSA
+1648 
-1654 ITSIFKRQEKKEVSM
+1654 
-1669 EEGKQSEILNIQKE
+1669 EG
-1683 GGEAQEILN
+1683 A
-1692 VGVKSSIAD
+1692 
-1701 VTQEIGSQTLQTEQA
+1701 
-1716 QATQEVQTESA
+1716 A
-1727 KTQANTVMGIASG
+1727 KTIAALGI
-1740 ASKIIGSLGWW
+1740 W
-1751 GIPLVAVITAL
+1751 GIPLIGIISSL
-1762 LNGLLSFAMSQVSSL
+1762 LLGLLASALSSA
-1777 FGGGSEASTSDSG
+1777 GDDSG
-1790 PNVKLATGMLTYD
+1790 AASSNSGPSVKLATGMLTYD

-1825 PSATPVSSG
+1825 PSATPASSG

-1929 NLSDFLGTDG
+1929 NLSDFATV
-1939 TTTPD
+1939 PD
-1944 GSPSDNTITKEDID
+1944 GSPSGEGTLTKEDID
-1958 DLRSTLSEFTAV
+1958 GLRSSLSEFTAV

>member
-32 EKAYNAINT
+32 QKAYDAINT

-99 MSRTSESSPKLE
+99 ISRTSESSPKLE

-117 KAITDQIKVMQGE
+117 KAITDQIKVMNGE
-130 MLNIKKHM
+130 MINIKKHM

-148 LQRAINQQKQLVAS
+148 LQRAINQQKQLVES
-162 TQKTSSAYQS
+162 TQKTSSAYQG
-172 QVNILHQLQNEQTR
+172 QVNILHQLQNEQAR
-186 RAVAT
+186 RAVST
-191 ISGGGASA
+191 ISDGGASA
-199 DALRSA
+199 DALRTA
-205 RANLASYRDQLG
+205 RANLVSYRDQLG
-217 KGGILPASGNVAA
+217 KGGILPASGNVAT

-284 AIDEIQRK
+284 AIDEIQKK
-292 LSTLGTGDTARKKLN
+292 LDNLGTNDTARKKLN
-307 EQMKQLQNILA
+307 EQMKQLKNILD
-318 GVDHELVDIGNLLQP
+318 GVDHELVNIGDLLKP
-333 ANLRKAPLETLQK
+333 GNLRKAPLETLQK

-352 TEMAKLNRDQQ
+352 NEMAKLNRDQQ

-374 IRGEIERTTGAINKQ
+374 IRGEIERTTGAINRQ

-444 VNELSES
+444 VNELSDS
-451 LAKIN
+451 LATLN

-519 IPKLGVERSMLAVG
+519 IPKLGIERSMLAVG

-643 NALGNIW
+643 NALSNIW

-681 NEAFAEATSLTNEYA
+681 NVAFEEATSLTNEYA

-701 ANAILEKGNNL
+701 ANAILEKGYNL

-786 LASSIGLMGKAS
+786 LASSIGLMGKNA
-798 VLATLQTN
+798 VLATLQTK

-832 GLAIAIG
+832 GLAIAIA
-839 SVIKSGQKATTWMQ
+839 SVIKKGNEATTWMQ

-915 YDVAKAYK
+915 ADIAKAYK

-972 WLKAYVDDMQKAGK
+972 WLKGYVDDMQKAGK

-1021 FDVQGYVRDMRMN
+1021 FDVHGYARDMRMN
-1034 SGPESTLTPNEVRA
+1034 SGLESTLTPNEIRA
-1048 NNTRALTQAERMLY
+1048 NNTRALTQAEQMLY
-1062 AATRYATQAYS
+1062 AATRYASQAYS

-1088 EDDLV
+1088 EEDLSTV
-1093 TATEDESPGAL
+1093 TDETPGTL

-1114 RRRKQA
+1114 KRRKAEEAARRKALRAEMKEEQA
-1120 ENDQKRAWREDMA
+1120 KAQAIVDNVKNYYERQIAAITEMATKTGMDSELQKKLVDGMTVRMNNALANVRQAIAGTENDWADFRQSMINDLYEPLSEDGTN
-1133 QAQSEAKAII
+1133 QS
-1143 DNIKNFYQRQITEVL
+1143 T
-1158 RTANEQNWDTTL
+1158 
-1170 TQAAVRAVE
+1170 
-1179 GRMNLALSNARKGI
+1179 
-1193 AGVKNTWDEFKMTM
+1193 
-1207 NDDMREH
+1207 
-1214 ADEVGYNE
+1214 
-1222 SKQLLDAIQNNN
+1222 QLLDNIIHNDIDKLKEMITVLSKELGQNGSVLLDQIWRKATENQLANAKQDNKAYQERQKVLLEKNYTGKVNLDYENQMEQFGVAELTSEQIAQMMGWSQKGNNEAIQQF
-1234 LEALRQKISTL
+1234 LDDRTEQWQKAFASARKNVVDLL
-1245 SKNLNMPE
+1245 SV
-1253 TAAIDA
+1253 DA
-1259 IWKNASLNEKAN
+1259 N
-1271 ETAEQKR
+1271 
-1278 RKEINNRLLERNY
+1278 
-1291 TRKVDDEYTQS
+1291 
-1302 METLGFFDIDE
+1302 
-1313 KQLQVLMGKDEKA
+1313 
-1326 IETLLNKRSEDIAN
+1326 SEDAPDKV
-1340 LLKNARENIVEL
+1340 L
-1352 YNTDVSTESG
+1352 T
-1362 RNRLMEIL
+1362 IL
-1370 FGKDW
+1370 FGKDYKSYLAGTGLSSLLDMSA
-1375 DQDDTELKQIMELY
+1375 DQFK
-1389 GNDMQV
+1389 V
-1395 FYNELLKYSDA
+1395 FYQKLIEYSDA
-1406 YTMALK
+1406 YTDAQK
-1412 KAHEEQKKILDFKWE
+1412 KAYDEAKRRADFIFNNNPTIQSIDQSTQQLSTINSDQQRFESDK
-1427 RSAQYKA
+1427 
-1434 NQAAQDDANMLA
+1434 NI
-1446 SGVGQFSAKFQ
+1446 GQQ
-1457 KKKEAGE
+1457 
-1464 DVPRNDVYGTS
+1464 
-1475 SFISSMGH
+1475 MGMSWNIDS
-1483 DPEIDSYRLKMEAA
+1483 DPEILRYRLLAERARLYYEDMARLREQDKISEQQLTDAKRQMMEAQSNMA
-1497 AAYYD
+1497 DQVARKFHERVSLLQNFSEPLNTFAEGVGESLGNMIYDTEQSDVKMKDLLKDMLKSYVKMSLQLIAQDLTRRVTKQLYYRQEEMD
-1502 FLKAHQAD
+1502 
-1510 AETMRNAE
+1510 ETMHQQTMLQIQQLYQSLMLTAQTTGDAARLTQHATSNATE
-1518 QAVLRSEMEY
+1518 LS
-1528 AKAVA
+1528 
-1533 EQMKQRINDVYQLA
+1533 
-1547 TPVEEFGTAMGKA
+1547 
-1560 FATMTQDAEAGR
+1560 AEAG
-1572 AAIREAIGDMINGF
+1572 ATTG
-1586 MEQTVKMTEE
+1586 K
-1596 WIKRRIMQQMN
+1596 
-1607 DRLTSTAMK
+1607 
-1616 QAADEQ
+1616 
-1622 VGIEEDKQDKITDT
+1622 VG
-1636 TQKGGKKKQSIF
+1636 
-1648 SSIGSA
+1648 
-1654 ITSIFKRQEKKEVSM
+1654 
-1669 EEGKQSEILNIQKE
+1669 L
-1683 GGEAQEILN
+1683 
-1692 VGVKSSIAD
+1692 
-1701 VTQEIGSQTLQTEQA
+1701 
-1716 QATQEVQTESA
+1716 
-1727 KTQANTVMGIASG
+1727 GIAGG
-1740 ASKIIGSLGWW
+1740 AAKIIGTLGFW
-1751 GIPLVAVITAL
+1751 GIPLIGVITAL
-1762 LNGLLSFAMSQVSSL
+1762 LMGLLSWAIGL
-1777 FGGGSEASTSDSG
+1777 AFGGDDSG
-1790 PNVKLATGMLTYD
+1790 ASASDATPNVKLATGMLTYD

-1808 SVSGGSPAG
+1808 SVGNGSPVA
-1817 SPSPSGYS
+1817 SPSGYA
-1825 PSATPVSSG
+1825 PSASPGGSG
-1834 SPAGYGG
+1834 APAGAAGG
-1841 DRTPVLGTDGYVYQ
+1841 DRTPVLGSDGYVYQ

-1929 NLSDFLGTDG
+1929 NLSDFATV
-1939 TTTPD
+1939 PD
-1944 GSPSDNTITKEDID
+1944 GSPSGEGTLTKEDID
-1958 DLRSTLSEFTAV
+1958 GLRSSLSEFTAV
-1970 MLAIK
+1970 MLSIK

-1984 GRGGITQES
+1984 GRGGIAQES

>member
-172 QVNILHQLQNEQTR
+172 QVNILHQLQNEQAR

-191 ISGGGASA
+191 ISDGGASA

-292 LSTLGTGDTARKKLN
+292 LSNLGTGDTARKKLN

-318 GVDHELVDIGNLLQP
+318 GVDHELVEIGNLLQP

-533 SSINQL
+533 SAINQL

-972 WLKAYVDDMQKAGK
+972 WLKAYVEDMRNAGK
-986 SVEEINKD
+986 SVEDINKD

-1001 NGEIAADAYKSRSSK
+1001 NGKVARDAYKMRSRK

-1021 FDVQGYVRDMRMN
+1021 FDVEGYRREMLY
-1034 SGPESTLTPNEVRA
+1034 SGGDKDDPTAALSARK
-1048 NNTRALTQAERMLY
+1048 NNTRQLTQKERMLY
-1062 AATRYATQAYS
+1062 AATRYASQSYS
-1073 ATNAMNRVNKKWKPF
+1073 ASNAMDRVNKKWKPF
-1088 EDDLV
+1088 EEDLSTV
-1093 TATEDESPGAL
+1093 TDETPGTL

-1114 RRRKQA
+1114 KRRKAEEAARRKALRAEMKEEQA
-1120 ENDQKRAWREDMA
+1120 KAQAIVDNVKNYYERQIAAITEMATKTGMDSELQKKLVDGMTVRMNNALANVRQAIAGTENDWADFRQSMINDLYEPLSEDGTN
-1133 QAQSEAKAII
+1133 QS
-1143 DNIKNFYQRQITEVL
+1143 T
-1158 RTANEQNWDTTL
+1158 
-1170 TQAAVRAVE
+1170 
-1179 GRMNLALSNARKGI
+1179 
-1193 AGVKNTWDEFKMTM
+1193 
-1207 NDDMREH
+1207 
-1214 ADEVGYNE
+1214 
-1222 SKQLLDAIQNNN
+1222 QLLDNIIHNDIDKLKEMITVLSKELGQNGSVLLDQIWRKATENQLANAKQENKAYQERQKVLLEKNYTGKVNLDYENQMEQFGVAELTSEQIAQMMGWSQKGNNEAIQQF
-1234 LEALRQKISTL
+1234 LDDRTEQWQKAFASARKNVVDLL
-1245 SKNLNMPE
+1245 SV
-1253 TAAIDA
+1253 DA
-1259 IWKNASLNEKAN
+1259 NSDDAPD
-1271 ETAEQKR
+1271 
-1278 RKEINNRLLERNY
+1278 
-1291 TRKVDDEYTQS
+1291 KVLT
-1302 METLGFFDIDE
+1302 
-1313 KQLQVLMGKDEKA
+1313 
-1326 IETLLNKRSEDIAN
+1326 
-1340 LLKNARENIVEL
+1340 
-1352 YNTDVSTESG
+1352 
-1362 RNRLMEIL
+1362 IL
-1370 FGKDW
+1370 FGKDYKTYLAGTGLSSLLDMSA
-1375 DQDDTELKQIMELY
+1375 DQFK
-1389 GNDMQV
+1389 V
-1395 FYNELLKYSDA
+1395 FYQKLIEYSDT
-1406 YTMALK
+1406 YTDAQK
-1412 KAHEEQKKILDFKWE
+1412 KAYDEAKRRADFIFNNNPTIQSIDQSTQQLSTINSDQQRFESDK
-1427 RSAQYKA
+1427 
-1434 NQAAQDDANMLA
+1434 NI
-1446 SGVGQFSAKFQ
+1446 GQQ
-1457 KKKEAGE
+1457 
-1464 DVPRNDVYGTS
+1464 
-1475 SFISSMGH
+1475 MGMSWNIDS
-1483 DPEIDSYRLKMEAA
+1483 DPEILRYRLLAERARLYYEDMARLREQDKISEQQLTDAKRQMMEAQSNMA
-1497 AAYYD
+1497 DQVARKFHERVSLLQNFSEPLNTFAEGVGESLGNMIYDTEQSDVKMKDLLKDMLKSYVKMSLQLIAQDLTRRVTKQLYYRQEEMD
-1502 FLKAHQAD
+1502 
-1510 AETMRNAE
+1510 ETMHQQTMLQIQQLYQSLMLTAQTTGDAARLTQHATSNATE
-1518 QAVLRSEMEY
+1518 LS
-1528 AKAVA
+1528 
-1533 EQMKQRINDVYQLA
+1533 
-1547 TPVEEFGTAMGKA
+1547 
-1560 FATMTQDAEAGR
+1560 AEAG
-1572 AAIREAIGDMINGF
+1572 ATTG
-1586 MEQTVKMTEE
+1586 K
-1596 WIKRRIMQQMN
+1596 
-1607 DRLTSTAMK
+1607 
-1616 QAADEQ
+1616 
-1622 VGIEEDKQDKITDT
+1622 VG
-1636 TQKGGKKKQSIF
+1636 
-1648 SSIGSA
+1648 
-1654 ITSIFKRQEKKEVSM
+1654 
-1669 EEGKQSEILNIQKE
+1669 L
-1683 GGEAQEILN
+1683 
-1692 VGVKSSIAD
+1692 
-1701 VTQEIGSQTLQTEQA
+1701 
-1716 QATQEVQTESA
+1716 
-1727 KTQANTVMGIASG
+1727 GIAGG
-1740 ASKIIGSLGWW
+1740 AAKIIGTLGFW
-1751 GIPLVAVITAL
+1751 GIPLIGVITAL
-1762 LNGLLSFAMSQVSSL
+1762 LMGLLSWAIGL
-1777 FGGGSEASTSDSG
+1777 AFGGDDSG
-1790 PNVKLATGMLTYD
+1790 ASASDATPNVKLATGMLTYD

-1808 SVSGGSPAG
+1808 SVGNGSPVA
-1817 SPSPSGYS
+1817 SPSGYA
-1825 PSATPVSSG
+1825 PSASPGGSGAPVG
-1834 SPAGYGG
+1834 SAGG
-1841 DRTPVLGTDGYVYQ
+1841 DRTPVLGSDGYVYQ

-1929 NLSDFLGTDG
+1929 NLSDFATVLD
-1939 TTTPD
+1939 D
-1944 GSPSDNTITKEDID
+1944 SPSGEGTLTKEDID
-1958 DLRSTLSEFTAV
+1958 GLRSSLSEFTAV

-1984 GRGGITQES
+1984 GRGGIAQES

>member
-32 EKAYNAINT
+32 QKAYDAINT

-99 MSRTSESSPKLE
+99 ISRTSESSPKLE

-117 KAITDQIKVMQGE
+117 KAITDQIKVMNGE
-130 MLNIKKHM
+130 MINIKKHM

-148 LQRAINQQKQLVAS
+148 LQRAINQQKQLVES
-162 TQKTSSAYQS
+162 TQKTSSAYQG
-172 QVNILHQLQNEQTR
+172 QVNILHQLQNEQAR
-186 RAVAT
+186 RAVST
-191 ISGGGASA
+191 ISDGGASA
-199 DALRSA
+199 DALRTA
-205 RANLASYRDQLG
+205 RANLVSYRDQLG
-217 KGGILPASGNVAA
+217 KGGILPASGNVAT

-284 AIDEIQRK
+284 AIDEIQKK
-292 LSTLGTGDTARKKLN
+292 LNNLGTNDTARKKLN
-307 EQMKQLQNILA
+307 EQMKQLKNILD
-318 GVDHELVDIGNLLQP
+318 GVDHELVNIGDLLKP
-333 ANLRKAPLETLQK
+333 GNLRKAPLETLQK

-352 TEMAKLNRDQQ
+352 NEMAKLNRDQQ

-374 IRGEIERTTGAINKQ
+374 IRGEIERTTGAINRQ

-444 VNELSES
+444 VNELSDS
-451 LAKIN
+451 LATLN

-681 NEAFAEATSLTNEYA
+681 NVAFEEATSLTNEYA

-752 LLGLIAAELKILL
+752 LLGLIAGELKILL

-786 LASSIGLMGKAS
+786 LASSIGLMGKNA
-798 VLATLQTN
+798 VLATLQTK

-832 GLAIAIG
+832 GLAIAIA
-839 SVIKSGQKATTWMQ
+839 SVIKKGNEATQWMQ

-881 EAANGSRQRAA
+881 EAAAGSRQRAA

-915 YDVAKAYK
+915 KDIAAAYK

-948 RVGWSADRLTEYD
+948 RVGWTADRLTEYD
-961 NVAGGSAYNGT
+961 NIAGGSAYNGT
-972 WLKAYVDDMQKAGK
+972 WLKGYVDDMRAAGK
-986 SVEEINKD
+986 SLEEINKD
-994 LARKLGV
+994 LAKRLGV
-1001 NGEIAADAYKSRSSK
+1001 SGEIAADAYKMRSRK

-1021 FDVQGYVRDMRMN
+1021 FDVEGYRREMLY
-1034 SGPESTLTPNEVRA
+1034 SGGDKDDPTAALSARN
-1048 NNTRALTQAERMLY
+1048 NNTRQLTQKERMLY
-1062 AATRYATQAYS
+1062 AATRYASQSYS
-1073 ATNAMNRVNKKWKPF
+1073 ASNAMNRVNKKWKPF
-1088 EDDLV
+1088 EEDLSTV
-1093 TATEDESPGAL
+1093 TDETPGTL

-1114 RRRKQA
+1114 KRRKAEEAARRKALRAEMKEEQA
-1120 ENDQKRAWREDMA
+1120 KAQAIVDNVKNYYERQIAAITEMATKTGMDSELQKKLVDGMTVRMNNALANVRQAIAGTENDWADFRQSMINDLYEPLSEDGTN
-1133 QAQSEAKAII
+1133 QS
-1143 DNIKNFYQRQITEVL
+1143 T
-1158 RTANEQNWDTTL
+1158 
-1170 TQAAVRAVE
+1170 
-1179 GRMNLALSNARKGI
+1179 
-1193 AGVKNTWDEFKMTM
+1193 
-1207 NDDMREH
+1207 
-1214 ADEVGYNE
+1214 
-1222 SKQLLDAIQNNN
+1222 QLLDNIIHNDIDKLKEMITVLSKELGQNGSVLLDQIWRKATENQLANAKQENKAYQERQKVLLEKNYTGKVNLDYENQMEQFGVAELTSEQIAQMMGWSQKGNNEAIQQF
-1234 LEALRQKISTL
+1234 LDDRTEQWQKAFASARKNVVDLL
-1245 SKNLNMPE
+1245 SV
-1253 TAAIDA
+1253 DA
-1259 IWKNASLNEKAN
+1259 N
-1271 ETAEQKR
+1271 
-1278 RKEINNRLLERNY
+1278 
-1291 TRKVDDEYTQS
+1291 
-1302 METLGFFDIDE
+1302 
-1313 KQLQVLMGKDEKA
+1313 
-1326 IETLLNKRSEDIAN
+1326 SEDAPDKV
-1340 LLKNARENIVEL
+1340 L
-1352 YNTDVSTESG
+1352 T
-1362 RNRLMEIL
+1362 IL
-1370 FGKDW
+1370 FGKDYKSYLAGTGLSSLLDMSA
-1375 DQDDTELKQIMELY
+1375 DQFK
-1389 GNDMQV
+1389 V
-1395 FYNELLKYSDA
+1395 FYHKLIEYSDA
-1406 YTMALK
+1406 YTDAQK
-1412 KAHEEQKKILDFKWE
+1412 KAYDEAKRRADFIFNNNPTIQSIDQSTQQLSTINSDQQRFESDK
-1427 RSAQYKA
+1427 
-1434 NQAAQDDANMLA
+1434 NI
-1446 SGVGQFSAKFQ
+1446 GQQ
-1457 KKKEAGE
+1457 
-1464 DVPRNDVYGTS
+1464 
-1475 SFISSMGH
+1475 MGMSWNIDS
-1483 DPEIDSYRLKMEAA
+1483 DPEILRYRLLAERARLYYEDMARLREQDKISEQQLTDAKRQMMEAQSNMA
-1497 AAYYD
+1497 DQVARKFHERVSLLQNFSEPLNTFAEGVGESLGNMIYDTEQSDVKMKDLLKDMLKSYVKMSLQLIAQDLTRRVTKQLYYRQEEMD
-1502 FLKAHQAD
+1502 
-1510 AETMRNAE
+1510 ETMHQQTMLQIQQLYQSLMLTAQTTGDAARLTQHATSNATE
-1518 QAVLRSEMEY
+1518 LS
-1528 AKAVA
+1528 
-1533 EQMKQRINDVYQLA
+1533 
-1547 TPVEEFGTAMGKA
+1547 
-1560 FATMTQDAEAGR
+1560 AEAG
-1572 AAIREAIGDMINGF
+1572 ATTG
-1586 MEQTVKMTEE
+1586 K
-1596 WIKRRIMQQMN
+1596 
-1607 DRLTSTAMK
+1607 
-1616 QAADEQ
+1616 
-1622 VGIEEDKQDKITDT
+1622 VG
-1636 TQKGGKKKQSIF
+1636 
-1648 SSIGSA
+1648 
-1654 ITSIFKRQEKKEVSM
+1654 
-1669 EEGKQSEILNIQKE
+1669 L
-1683 GGEAQEILN
+1683 
-1692 VGVKSSIAD
+1692 
-1701 VTQEIGSQTLQTEQA
+1701 
-1716 QATQEVQTESA
+1716 
-1727 KTQANTVMGIASG
+1727 GIAGG
-1740 ASKIIGSLGWW
+1740 AAKIIGTLGFW
-1751 GIPLVAVITAL
+1751 GIPLIGVITAL
-1762 LNGLLSFAMSQVSSL
+1762 LMGLLSWAIGL
-1777 FGGGSEASTSDSG
+1777 AFGGDDSG
-1790 PNVKLATGMLTYD
+1790 ASASDATPNVKLATGMLTYD

-1808 SVSGGSPAG
+1808 SVGNGSPVA
-1817 SPSPSGYS
+1817 SPSGYA
-1825 PSATPVSSG
+1825 PSASPGGAPVG
-1834 SPAGYGG
+1834 SAGG
-1841 DRTPVLGTDGYVYQ
+1841 DRTPVLGSDGYVYQ

-1929 NLSDFLGTDG
+1929 NLSDFATV
-1939 TTTPD
+1939 PD
-1944 GSPSDNTITKEDID
+1944 GSPSGEGTLTKEDID
-1958 DLRSTLSEFTAV
+1958 GLRSSLSEFTAV

-1984 GRGGITQES
+1984 GRGGIAQES
-1993 QDGANFMRRNSGDR
+1993 QDGTNFMRRNSGDR

>member
-32 EKAYNAINT
+32 QKAYDAINT

-68 ADMKKVEKVI
+68 ADMNKVSKVI

-99 MSRTSESSPKLE
+99 ISRTSESSPKLE

-117 KAITDQIKVMQGE
+117 KAITDQIKVMNGE
-130 MLNIKKHM
+130 MINIKKHM

-148 LQRAINQQKQLVAS
+148 LQRAINQQNQLVES
-162 TQKTSSAYQS
+162 TQKTSSAYQG
-172 QVNILHQLQNEQTR
+172 QVNILHQLQNEQAR
-186 RAVAT
+186 RAVST
-191 ISGGGASA
+191 ISDGGASA
-199 DALRSA
+199 DALRTA
-205 RANLASYRDQLG
+205 RANLVSYRDQLG

-284 AIDEIQRK
+284 AIDEIQKR
-292 LSTLGTGDTARKKLN
+292 LDNLGTNDTARKKLN
-307 EQMKQLQNILA
+307 EQMKQLKNILD
-318 GVDHELVDIGNLLQP
+318 GVDHELVNIGDLLKP
-333 ANLRKAPLETLQK
+333 GNLRKAPLETLQK

-352 TEMAKLNRDQQ
+352 NEMAKLNRDQQ

-374 IRGEIERTTGAINKQ
+374 IRGEIERTTGAINRQ

-444 VNELSES
+444 VNELSDS
-451 LAKIN
+451 LATLN

-681 NEAFAEATSLTNEYA
+681 NVAFEEATSLTNEYA

-752 LLGLIAAELKILL
+752 LLGLIAGELKILL

-786 LASSIGLMGKAS
+786 LASSIGLMGKNA
-798 VLATLQTN
+798 VLATLQTK

-881 EAANGSRQRAA
+881 DAATGSRQRAA

-915 YDVAKAYK
+915 DDIAKAYK

-948 RVGWSADRLTEYD
+948 RIGWSADRLTEYN

-972 WLKAYVDDMQKAGK
+972 WLKAYVDDMRAAGK
-986 SVEEINKD
+986 SVEDINND
-994 LARKLGV
+994 LAKKLGV
-1001 NGEIAADAYKSRSSK
+1001 EGKVARDAYNRRSDK
-1016 SPTEW
+1016 TLRTTF
-1021 FDVQGYVRDMRMN
+1021 FDQESYQTQAQYDMDGGFAAARN
-1034 SGPESTLTPNEVRA
+1034 T
-1048 NNTRALTQAERMLY
+1048 TRALTQAEQMLY

-1073 ATNAMNRVNKKWKPF
+1073 ASNAMDRVNKKWKPF
-1088 EDDLV
+1088 EEDLSTV
-1093 TATEDESPGAL
+1093 TDETPGTL

-1114 RRRKQA
+1114 KRRKAEEAARRKALRAEMKEEQA
-1120 ENDQKRAWREDMA
+1120 KAQAIVDNVKNYYERQIAVITEMATKTGMDSELQKKLVDGMTVRMNNALANVRQAIAGTENDWADFRQSMINDLYEPLSEDGTN
-1133 QAQSEAKAII
+1133 QS
-1143 DNIKNFYQRQITEVL
+1143 T
-1158 RTANEQNWDTTL
+1158 
-1170 TQAAVRAVE
+1170 
-1179 GRMNLALSNARKGI
+1179 
-1193 AGVKNTWDEFKMTM
+1193 
-1207 NDDMREH
+1207 
-1214 ADEVGYNE
+1214 
-1222 SKQLLDAIQNNN
+1222 QLLDNIIHNDIEK
-1234 LEALRQKISTL
+1234 LKDMITTL
-1245 SKNLNMPE
+1245 SKELGQNGSVLL
-1253 TAAIDA
+1253 DQ
-1259 IWKNASLNEKAN
+1259 IWRKATENELKNANQQNKAYQDRQKVLLEKN
-1271 ETAEQKR
+1271 YTGKVNLDYENQMEQLGVSDLTAEQ
-1278 RKEINNRLLERNY
+1278 
-1291 TRKVDDEYTQS
+1291 TAQ
-1302 METLGFFDIDE
+1302 
-1313 KQLQVLMGKDEKA
+1313 LMGWSQEGNQKA
-1326 IETLLNKRSEDIAN
+1326 IQQFVNERSQQWQSA
-1340 LLKNARENIVEL
+1340 LYNAREHIVEVL
-1352 YNTDVSTESG
+1352 AADSPESLFDVIFPDWQDNIGQNNLLGDLFDVKDVLDENG
-1362 RNRLMEIL
+1362 QIIGQRLKLE
-1370 FGKDW
+1370 
-1375 DQDDTELKQIMELY
+1375 DDRFK
-1389 GNDMQV
+1389 V
-1395 FYNELLKYSDA
+1395 FYQKLIEYSDA
-1406 YTMALK
+1406 YTDAQK
-1412 KAHEEQKKILDFKWE
+1412 KAYDEAKRRADFIFNNNPTIQSIDQSTQQLSTINSDQQRFESDK
-1427 RSAQYKA
+1427 
-1434 NQAAQDDANMLA
+1434 NI
-1446 SGVGQFSAKFQ
+1446 GQQ
-1457 KKKEAGE
+1457 
-1464 DVPRNDVYGTS
+1464 
-1475 SFISSMGH
+1475 MGMSWNIDS
-1483 DPEIDSYRLKMEAA
+1483 DPEILRYRLLAERARL
-1497 AAYYD
+1497 YYED
-1502 FLKAHQAD
+1502 MA
-1510 AETMRNAE
+1510 R
-1518 QAVLRSEMEY
+1518 LRE
-1528 AKAVA
+1528 
-1533 EQMKQRINDVYQLA
+1533 
-1547 TPVEEFGTAMGKA
+1547 
-1560 FATMTQDAEAGR
+1560 
-1572 AAIREAIGDMINGF
+1572 
-1586 MEQTVKMTEE
+1586 
-1596 WIKRRIMQQMN
+1596 
-1607 DRLTSTAMK
+1607 
-1616 QAADEQ
+1616 
-1622 VGIEEDKQDKITDT
+1622 QDKISEQQLTD
-1636 TQKGGKKKQSIF
+1636 
-1648 SSIGSA
+1648 A
-1654 ITSIFKRQEKKEVSM
+1654 KRQM
-1669 EEGKQSEILNIQKE
+1669 M
-1683 GGEAQEILN
+1683 EAQSNMADQVARKFHERVSLLQNFSEPLN
-1692 VGVKSSIAD
+1692 TFAEGVGESLGNMIYD
-1701 VTQEIGSQTLQTEQA
+1701 TEQSDVKMKDLLKDMLKSYVKMSLQLIA
-1716 QATQEVQTESA
+1716 QDLTRRVTKQLYYRQEEADETMHQATMLQIQQLYQSLMLTAQTTGDA
-1727 KTQANTVMGIASG
+1727 ARLTQHSTSNATELAEEAGATTGKVGLGIAGG
-1740 ASKIIGSLGWW
+1740 AAKIIGTLGWW
-1751 GIPLVAVITAL
+1751 GIPLIGVITAL
-1762 LNGLLSFAMSQVSSL
+1762 LMGLLSWAIGL
-1777 FGGGSEASTSDSG
+1777 AFGGDESSG
-1790 PNVKLATGMLTYD
+1790 ADAATPNVKLATGMLTYD

-1808 SVSGGSPAG
+1808 SVGNGSPVA
-1817 SPSPSGYS
+1817 SPSGYA
-1825 PSATPVSSG
+1825 PSASPGGSG
-1834 SPAGYGG
+1834 APAGAASG

-1909 IVKFDKNY
+1909 IVKFDKSY

-1929 NLSDFLGTDG
+1929 NLSDFATV
-1939 TTTPD
+1939 PD
-1944 GSPSDNTITKEDID
+1944 GSPSGEGTLTKEDID
-1958 DLRSTLSEFTAV
+1958 GLRSSLSEFTAV

-1984 GRGGITQES
+1984 GRGGIAQES

>member
-172 QVNILHQLQNEQTR
+172 QVNILHQLQNEQAR
-186 RAVAT
+186 RAVST
-191 ISGGGASA
+191 ISDGGASA
-199 DALRSA
+199 DALRTA
-205 RANLASYRDQLG
+205 RANLVSYRDQLG

-230 EIERINAELKK
+230 EIERINDELKK

-292 LSTLGTGDTARKKLN
+292 LSNLGTGDTARKKLN

-444 VNELSES
+444 VNELSDS

-469 QGGKMGFGKYGVE
+469 QGGKMGFGQYGVE

-519 IPKLGVERSMLAVG
+519 IPKLGVERSMLSVG
-533 SSINQL
+533 SAINQL

-613 KGTINNLFSQ
+613 KGTINNLFQQ

-961 NVAGGSAYNGT
+961 NVAGGSPYNGT
-972 WLKAYVDDMQKAGK
+972 WLKAYVEDMQKAGK
-986 SVEEINKD
+986 SVEAINKD

-1021 FDVQGYVRDMRMN
+1021 FDVHGYVRDMRMN
-1034 SGPESTLTPNEVRA
+1034 SGPESTLTPNEIRA
-1048 NNTRALTQAERMLY
+1048 NNTRALTQAEKMLY
-1062 AATRYATQAYS
+1062 AATRYASQAYS

-1170 TQAAVRAVE
+1170 SNAAVRSVE
-1179 GRMNLALSNARKGI
+1179 ARMNLALSQARKSI
-1193 AGVKNTWDEFKMTM
+1193 AGVSNTWEEFKATM
-1207 NDDMREH
+1207 QEDMREQ

-1222 SKQLLDAIQNNN
+1222 SQALLDAIQKNNID
-1234 LEALRQKISTL
+1234 ELRKKMATL
-1245 SKNLNMPE
+1245 AKNLNMPE
-1253 TAAIDA
+1253 TAVTDA
-1259 IWKNASLNEKAN
+1259 IWKNATMNEKAN

-1278 RKEINNRLLERNY
+1278 RNEINNRLLERNY

-1326 IETLLNKRSEDIAN
+1326 IETLMNKRSEDIAN

-1352 YNTDVSTESG
+1352 YSTDVSTESG

-1375 DQDDTELKQIMELY
+1375 DQDDTELKQVMELY

-1406 YTMALK
+1406 YTEALK
-1412 KAHEEQKKILDFKWE
+1412 KARDERRKIIDERWKLTGVPDLTDQYTDSLDVQSKL
-1427 RSAQYKA
+1427 Q
-1434 NQAAQDDANMLA
+1434 
-1446 SGVGQFSAKFQ
+1446 GVSNVNETPSMQLGFT
-1457 KKKEAGE
+1457 
-1464 DVPRNDVYGTS
+1464 NNIGT
-1475 SFISSMGH
+1475 
-1483 DPEIDSYRLKMEAA
+1483 DPEIKAYEAKMNAA
-1497 AAYYD
+1497 RAYYD
-1502 FLKAHQAD
+1502 FVKASTDDQILIQEAQRKSLQAMMDYAMQVGNSVSKQVKSIMEFAGPMDTMAEDIGQKFGDAIFNVESSGKRWNEIIKEMILSYAKMLINMTTQNLSMKLQQVLFYKQMEMQAELHQQQLLMILMAGGM
-1510 AETMRNAE
+1510 AQMEG
-1518 QAVLRSEMEY
+1518 QAVING
-1528 AKAVA
+1528 
-1533 EQMKQRINDVYQLA
+1533 MKQTQLSVDNA
-1547 TPVEEFGTAMGKA
+1547 LTISK
-1560 FATMTQDAEAGR
+1560 EAKI
-1572 AAIREAIGDMINGF
+1572 AAIM
-1586 MEQTVKMTEE
+1586 
-1596 WIKRRIMQQMN
+1596 
-1607 DRLTSTAMK
+1607 
-1616 QAADEQ
+1616 AAF
-1622 VGIEEDKQDKITDT
+1622 GI
-1636 TQKGGKKKQSIF
+1636 S
-1648 SSIGSA
+1648 
-1654 ITSIFKRQEKKEVSM
+1654 
-1669 EEGKQSEILNIQKE
+1669 EG
-1683 GGEAQEILN
+1683 A
-1692 VGVKSSIAD
+1692 
-1701 VTQEIGSQTLQTEQA
+1701 
-1716 QATQEVQTESA
+1716 A
-1727 KTQANTVMGIASG
+1727 KTIAALGI
-1740 ASKIIGSLGWW
+1740 W
-1751 GIPLVAVITAL
+1751 GIPLIGIISSL
-1762 LNGLLSFAMSQVSSL
+1762 LLGLLASALSSA
-1777 FGGGSEASTSDSG
+1777 GDDSG
-1790 PNVKLATGMLTYD
+1790 AASSNSGPSVKLATGMLTYD

-1825 PSATPVSSG
+1825 PSATPASSG

-1944 GSPSDNTITKEDID
+1944 GSPSGNTLTKEDID
-1958 DLRSTLSEFTAV
+1958 GLRSTLSEFTAV

-1984 GRGGITQES
+1984 GRGGIAQES